1 MSDWRFWIDR
11 GGTFTDVVA
20 RSPEGKLK
28 VCKLLSEDPARYRD
42 AAVHAIGALLAEA
55 GAPGTVR
62 DLKMGTTVA
71 TNALLERRG
80 EPTLLVVNRGYADAL
95 LIGYQN
101 RPDLFA
107 LEIRRPPALYAEVLE
122 AEGRMDAAGEEL
134 APLDA
139 EALLAG
145 LKAAR
150 GRGLKAAA
158 ICFMHAWRNPE
169 HERLAG
175 RLAEQAG
182 FGQVSL
188 SHDVSPLIRL
198 VSRGDT
204 TLVDAYLSPVL
215 RRYIRALSAGLRS
228 RRIEPRNL
236 AFMQSNG
243 GLVEAGRFR
252 GKDAILS
259 GPAAGVVGAV
269 RTARQAG
276 REKLICFDMGGT
288 STDVAL
294 YAGGYEYVTHNE
306 IAGVRLRAPMLKVH
320 TVAAGGGSVLRYRS
334 GRFLSGPR
342 SAGAKPGPAC
352 YRNGGPLT
360 VTDANLVLGRI
371 QPRMFPRVFGE
382 DGRQALDEEASRAG
396 FAKLAGDVLADSGR
410 RMSVEEAAE
419 GFLRVTINQMAA
431 AIEKISVQRGE
442 NPAEFALCSFG
453 GAGGQHACA
462 IAEALGMDTVL
473 LHPLAGVL
481 SALGLGLA
489 PLRAY
494 RQEAL
499 EAGLDAETAELMKA
513 AFARLAEECRRE
525 LLEADI
531 EPGNLSFEYVAEVRV
546 RDSDNTLPISVEGGT
561 PSLPGGGKPSLAGS
575 KGREGVPAFPEGGTP
590 SLPGGAAPSFPGL
603 TPADLRRR
611 FSEAHRARFGIE
623 PPGAELVVE
632 AIRVQ
637 ASGDTGEEY
646 RWEAG
651 GDHGPPQAPRPV
663 FTAGA
668 VFGGARRDTPAYRRR
683 DLRPGHSIAGPA
695 IIAED
700 HATTVVPPGWKASA
714 EPGGH
719 LVLARLAQEGR
730 VEAAGDVP
738 DPVLLEVF
746 NNRFMHIA
754 EQMGAVLENTAHS
767 VNIKERLDFS
777 CALFDSDGELVANA
791 PHMPVHLGSMDASVK
806 AVLNAR
812 ESGPRP
818 GEAYLVNAPYNGGT
832 HLPDLTVISPVFL
845 EEAAAADFFVA
856 SRAHHADIGGITPGS
871 MPPDSRHIDEEG
883 VLFDNFLL
891 VSGGRLEE
899 ARLHTALTGGRWPA
913 RNPARN
919 LADIKAQLAA
929 NAKGAR
935 ELATLVAHYG
945 ASTVR
950 AYMTHV
956 RDNAEESVRRV
967 IDRLDDGRFAC
978 TMDGGERIAVDIRID
993 RRRREAAI
1001 DFSGSSEQSGGNFN
1015 APSPICRACVLYV
1028 FRSLVG
1034 ADIPMNSGCMKPLH
1048 IILPEG
1054 TLLNPRWPA
1063 AVVAGNVET
1072 SQCVVDTL
1080 YGALRVMAAA
1090 QGTMN
1095 NVTFGND
1102 RYQYYETVCGG
1113 SGAGADFD
1121 GAAAVH
1127 THMTN
1132 SRLTDPEVLEL
1143 RFPVLLREFRVR
1155 RETGGGGRRRG
1166 GDGAVRRIE
1175 FLEPMEL
1182 AILSNRRR
1190 TAPFGL
1196 AGGGDGAPG
1205 RARVLRANGAV
1216 NELTARDR
1224 TRVQPRDRFV
1234 IETPGGG
1241 GYGAPGNAGEGKPDV

>member
-20 RSPEGKLK
+20 RTPEGRLK
-28 VCKLLSEDPARYRD
+28 VRKLLSEAPGRYRD
-42 AAVHAIGALLAEA
+42 AAVHAISALLAEA
-55 GAPGTVR
+55 AAPGRVR
-62 DLKMGTTVA
+62 DLRMGTTVA

-107 LEIRRPPALYAEVLE
+107 LQVRRPAPLYAEVLE
-122 AEGRMDAAGEEL
+122 AGGRINEAGGEL

-139 EALLAG
+139 GALLAG
-145 LKAAR
+145 LQAAR
-150 GRGLKAAA
+150 GRGLKSAA
-158 ICFMHAWRNPE
+158 ICFMHAWRNPD
-169 HERLAG
+169 HELRAG
-175 RLAEQAG
+175 ELAEQAG
-182 FGQVSL
+182 FEQISL

-198 VSRGDT
+198 ISRGDT

-215 RRYIRALSAGLRS
+215 RRYVAGLRGGLE
-228 RRIEPRNL
+228 RKRIAPRNL

-243 GLVEAGRFR
+243 GLVDAARFR
-252 GKDAILS
+252 GRDAILS

-269 RTARQAG
+269 RTAREAG
-276 REKLICFDMGGT
+276 YEKLICFDMGGT

-294 YAGGYEYVTHNE
+294 HAGGYEYATHNE

-320 TVAAGGGSVLRYRS
+320 TVAAGGGSVLRYGS
-334 GRFLSGPR
+334 GRFLSGPL
-342 SAGAKPGPAC
+342 SAGADPGPAS
-352 YRNGGPLT
+352 YRNGGPVT
-360 VTDANLVLGRI
+360 VTDANLVLGRV
-371 QPRMFPRVFGE
+371 QPRIFPRVFGPN
-382 DGRQALDEEASRAG
+382 GRQGLDRKAARAG
-396 FAKLAGDVLADSGR
+396 FAMLARELFDDSGR
-410 RMSVEEAAE
+410 RMSIEEMAE
-419 GFLRVTINQMAA
+419 GFLEVTINQMAS

-462 IAEALGMDTVL
+462 IAAKLGIKTVL

-499 EAGLDAETAELMKA
+499 EAALNAETVERMKA
-513 AFARLAEECRRE
+513 AFARLEAACRRE

-531 EPGNLSFEYVAEVRV
+531 EPDKLSFEYVAEIRV
-546 RDSDNTLPISVEGGT
+546 RDSDTTLPVVFDSLTASPARHRQTRGLHAVAEAGT
-561 PSLPGGGKPSLAGS
+561 SPLS
-575 KGREGVPAFPEGGTP
+575 
-590 SLPGGAAPSFPGL
+590 GL
-603 TPADLRRR
+603 ESAELRRNFAR
-611 FSEAHRARFGIE
+611 AHRARFGIE

-637 ASGDTGEEY
+637 ASGDTGEAY
-646 RWEAG
+646 RPHPGSDE
-651 GDHGPPQAPRPV
+651 HGSHSGQRKKPRAA
-663 FTAGA
+663 FIART
-668 VFGGARRDTPAYRRR
+668 VFGGAQHDTPAYHRRE
-683 DLRPGHSIAGPA
+683 LGPAQTISGPA

-700 HATTVVPPGWKASA
+700 HATTVLPPGWRASV
-714 EPGGH
+714 EPAGH
-719 LVLARLAQEGR
+719 LVLTRLARKARTEEEGG
-730 VEAAGDVP
+730 AA

-754 EQMGAVLENTAHS
+754 EQMGAVLQNTAHS

-777 CALFDSDGELVANA
+777 CAVFDSGGELVANA

-806 AVLNAR
+806 AVLDVCKT
-812 ESGPRP
+812 GPRR

-832 HLPDLTVISPVFL
+832 HLPDLTVVSPVFPDHAP
-845 EEAAAADFFVA
+845 AAEFFVA
-856 SRAHHADIGGITPGS
+856 SRAHHADIGGRTPGS

-883 VLFDNFLL
+883 VLFDAFLL
-891 VSGGRLEE
+891 VSGGHLEE
-899 ARLHTALTGGRWPA
+899 ARLREALSGGPWPA

-929 NAKGAR
+929 NARGAA
-935 ELATLVAHYG
+935 ELESLVAHYG
-945 ASTVR
+945 RSTVH
-950 AYMTHV
+950 AYMSHV
-956 RDNAEESVRRV
+956 RDNAEESVRGV
-967 IDRLDDGRFAC
+967 IDRLNDGRFTC

-993 RRRREAAI
+993 RRRRKAVI

-1015 APSPICRACVLYV
+1015 APAPICRACVLYV

-1034 ADIPMNSGCMKPLH
+1034 ADIPMNAGCLKPLD

-1063 AVVAGNVET
+1063 AVAAGNVET
-1072 SQCVVDTL
+1072 SQCVVDAL
-1080 YGALRVMAAA
+1080 YGALGVMAAA

-1095 NVTFGND
+1095 NVTFGNK

-1113 SGAGADFD
+1113 AGAGPEFE
-1121 GAAAVH
+1121 GASAVH

-1155 RETGGGGRRRG
+1155 HGSGGEGRRRG
-1166 GDGAVRRIE
+1166 GDGAVRAIE
-1175 FLEPMEL
+1175 FLQPMDL
-1182 AILSNRRR
+1182 ALLSNRRR
-1190 TAPFGL
+1190 IAPFGL
-1196 AGGGDGAPG
+1196 AGGGAGAPG
-1205 RARVLRANGAV
+1205 TARVVRSGGGAT
-1216 NELTARDR
+1216 ELEGRDQ
-1224 TRVQPRDRFV
+1224 TRVEPGDLFI

-1241 GYGAPGNAGEGKPDV
+1241 GYGAPPDAGQQGLD

>member
-1 MSDWRFWIDR
+1 M
-11 GGTFTDVVA
+11 A
-20 RSPEGKLK
+20 RNPEGKLK
-28 VCKLLSEDPARYRD
+28 VHKLLSEDPSRYTD
-42 AAVHAIGALLAEA
+42 AAVHAIGALMAEA
-55 GAPGTVR
+55 GAAGAVR

-80 EPTLLVVNRGYADAL
+80 EPTLLLVNSGYADAL

-107 LEIRRPPALYAEVLE
+107 LEIRRPPALYADVLE
-122 AEGRMDAAGEEL
+122 AEGRIDADGREL

-139 EALLAG
+139 GALLDG

-150 GRGLKAAA
+150 GRGLLSVAV
-158 ICFMHAWRNPE
+158 CFMHAWRNPE
-169 HERLAG
+169 HELQAG

-182 FGQVSL
+182 FEQVSL
-188 SHDVSPLIRL
+188 SHEVSPLIKL

-215 RRYIRALSAGLRS
+215 RRYIRGLSAGLKS
-228 RRIEPRNL
+228 ERIAPRNL

-276 REKLICFDMGGT
+276 HEKLICFDMGGT

-320 TVAAGGGSVLRYRS
+320 TVAAGGGSVLRYKS
-334 GRFLSGPR
+334 GRFLSGPL
-342 SAGAKPGPAC
+342 SAGANPGPAC

-371 QPRMFPRVFGE
+371 HPRMFPRVFGE
-382 DGRQALDEEASRAG
+382 DGRQPLDEQASREG
-396 FAKLAGDVLADSGR
+396 FAKLAGEVFEDSGR

-419 GFLRVTINQMAA
+419 GFLRVTINQMAS

-462 IAEALGMDTVL
+462 IAEELGMDTVL

-499 EAGLDAETAELMKA
+499 EASLDAEAVERMKA
-513 AFARLAEECRRE
+513 AFARLADECRRE
-525 LLEADI
+525 LVEADI
-531 EPGNLSFEYVAEVRV
+531 EPGNLSFEYVAEIRV
-546 RDSDNTLPISVEGGT
+546 RDSDNTLPVSAEDGN
-561 PSLPGGGKPSLAGS
+561 AG
-575 KGREGVPAFPEGGTP
+575 
-590 SLPGGAAPSFPGL
+590 L
-603 TPADLRRR
+603 ADLRRQ

-623 PPGAELVVE
+623 PPGAALVIE

-646 RWEAG
+646 RWEPG
-651 GDHGPPQAPRPV
+651 NDPDPSKEPRPA
-663 FTAGA
+663 FAAKT
-668 VFGGARRDTPAYRRR
+668 VFGGAEHDTPAYRRR
-683 DLRPGHSIAGPA
+683 DLGPGHSITGPA
-695 IIAED
+695 IISED
-700 HATTVVPPGWKASA
+700 HATTVVPPGWQASA
-714 EPGGH
+714 QPGGH
-719 LVLARLAQEGR
+719 LVLARLARQDR
-730 VEAAGDVP
+730 MEATGDVP

-777 CALFDSDGELVANA
+777 CALFDSSAELVANA

-806 AVLNAR
+806 AVLTAR
-812 ESGPRP
+812 KSGPRP

-832 HLPDLTVISPVFL
+832 HLPDLTVVSPVFL
-845 EEAAAADFFVA
+845 ENAEAADFFVA

-899 ARLHTALTGGRWPA
+899 ARLNAALTGGPWPA

-929 NAKGAR
+929 NAKGAS
-935 ELATLVAHYG
+935 ELKALVGHYG

-950 AYMTHV
+950 SYMVHV

-967 IDRLDDGRFAC
+967 IDRLEDGRFEC
-978 TMDGGERIAVDIRID
+978 TMDGDERIVVDIRID
-993 RRRREAAI
+993 RRRREAVI
-1001 DFSGSSEQSGGNFN
+1001 DFSESSGQSEGNFN

-1034 ADIPMNSGCMKPLH
+1034 ADIPMNSGCMKPLR

-1080 YGALRVMAAA
+1080 YGALGVMAAA

-1113 SGAGADFD
+1113 SGAGPEFD
-1121 GAAAVH
+1121 GASAVH

-1143 RFPVLLREFRVR
+1143 RFPVLLREFRLR
-1155 RETGGGGRRRG
+1155 SGSGGSGRHSG
-1166 GDGAVRRIE
+1166 GDGALRRIE
-1175 FLEPMEL
+1175 FLQPMEL

-1190 TAPFGL
+1190 TTPFGL
-1196 AGGGDGAPG
+1196 AGGGDGSPG
-1205 RARVLRANGAV
+1205 RARVLRSSGGV
-1216 NELTARDR
+1216 TELTARDR
-1224 TRVQPRDRFV
+1224 TRVEPGDQFM

-1241 GYGAPGNAGEGKPDV
+1241 GYGAPENTPNV

>member
-20 RSPEGKLK
+20 RTPEGKLK
-28 VCKLLSEDPARYRD
+28 VHKLLSEDPSRYTD
-42 AAVHAIGALLAEA
+42 AAVHAIGALMAEA
-55 GAPGTVR
+55 GAGDGVR

-80 EPTLLVVNRGYADAL
+80 EPTLLLVNRGYADAL

-122 AEGRMDAAGEEL
+122 AEGRIDAAGREL

-139 EALLAG
+139 GGLLHE

-150 GRGLKAAA
+150 GRGLKSVAV
-158 ICFMHAWRNPE
+158 CFMHAWRNPD
-169 HERLAG
+169 HELLAG

-182 FGQVSL
+182 FDQVSL
-188 SHDVSPLIRL
+188 SHEVSPLIKM

-215 RRYIRALSAGLRS
+215 RRYIRGLSAGLES
-228 RRIEPRNL
+228 NQIAPRNL

-276 REKLICFDMGGT
+276 HEKLICFDMGGT

-334 GRFLSGPR
+334 GRFLSGPL
-342 SAGAKPGPAC
+342 SAGANPGPAC

-382 DGRQALDEEASRAG
+382 DGQQPLDREASRKA
-396 FAKLAGDVLADSGR
+396 FAKLTEEVFEDSGR
-410 RMSVEEAAE
+410 RLSVEEAAE
-419 GFLRVTINQMAA
+419 GFLRVTINQMAS

-462 IAEALGMDTVL
+462 IAEELGMETVL

-499 EAGLDAETAELMKA
+499 EAGLNAETVERMKA
-513 AFARLAEECRRE
+513 AFARLGEECRRE

-546 RDSDNTLPISVEGGT
+546 RDSDNTLSIPVEGGT
-561 PSLPGGGKPSLAGS
+561 AARAMPSPPAG
-575 KGREGVPAFPEGGTP
+575 ATP
-590 SLPGGAAPSFPGL
+590 SFAGL
-603 TPADLRRR
+603 ARGDLQRR

-646 RWEAG
+646 RWDAG
-651 GDHGPPQAPRPV
+651 NGAGPPQEPRPA
-663 FTAGA
+663 FTAKT
-668 VFGGARRDTPAYRRR
+668 VFGGARHDTPAYRRR
-683 DLRPGHSIAGPA
+683 DLGPGHPIAGPA
-695 IIAED
+695 IISED
-700 HATTVVPPGWKASA
+700 HATTVVPPGWQASA
-714 EPGGH
+714 RRGGH
-719 LVLARLAQEGR
+719 LVLSRLARKRR

-777 CALFDSDGELVANA
+777 CALFDSNGELVANA

-812 ESGPRP
+812 KSGPRP

-845 EEAAAADFFVA
+845 QDAQAADFFVA

-899 ARLHTALTGGRWPA
+899 ARLNEALTGGPWPA
-913 RNPARN
+913 RNPSRN

-929 NAKGAR
+929 NAKGAG
-935 ELATLVAHYG
+935 ELTALVGHYG
-945 ASTVR
+945 AATVR

-967 IDRLDDGRFAC
+967 IDRLEDGRFAC
-978 TMDGGERIAVDIRID
+978 TMDGGERIVVDIRID
-993 RRRREAAI
+993 RGRREAVI
-1001 DFSGSSEQSGGNFN
+1001 DFSESSGQSGGNFN

-1034 ADIPMNSGCMKPLH
+1034 ADIPMNSGCMKPLR

-1080 YGALRVMAAA
+1080 YGALGVMAAA

-1113 SGAGADFD
+1113 SGAGPDFH
-1121 GAAAVH
+1121 GASAVH

-1143 RFPVLLREFRVR
+1143 RFPVLLREFRIR
-1155 RETGGGGRRRG
+1155 SGSGGGGRRAG

-1196 AGGGDGAPG
+1196 AGGSDGAPG
-1205 RARVLRANGAV
+1205 RARVRRWDGGV
-1216 NELTARDR
+1216 TELTARDR
-1224 TRVQPRDRFV
+1224 TRVESGDLFI

-1241 GYGAPGNAGEGKPDV
+1241 GYGAAEKTPDV

>member
-1 MSDWRFWIDR
+1 MSEWRFWIDR

-20 RSPEGKLK
+20 RTPEGKLK
-28 VCKLLSEDPARYRD
+28 VRKLLSEDPARYSD
-42 AAVHAIGALLAEA
+42 AAVHAIGSLLAEA
-55 GAPGTVR
+55 GVPGTVR
-62 DLKMGTTVA
+62 DLRMGTTVA

-122 AEGRMDAAGEEL
+122 AGGRIDAGGREL

-139 EALLAG
+139 GALLAG
-145 LKAAR
+145 LQAAR
-150 GRGLKAAA
+150 DRGLKSVA
-158 ICFMHAWRNPE
+158 ICFMHAWRNPD
-169 HERLAG
+169 HELRAG
-175 RLAEQAG
+175 ELAEQAE
-182 FGQVSL
+182 FEQISL

-198 VSRGDT
+198 ISRGDT

-215 RRYIRALSAGLRS
+215 RRYIAGLRHGLE
-228 RRIEPRNL
+228 RKRIAPRNL

-243 GLVEAGRFR
+243 GLVDAARFR

-276 REKLICFDMGGT
+276 YEKLICFDMGGT

-294 YAGGYEYVTHNE
+294 HAGGYEYVTHNE

-334 GRFLSGPR
+334 GRFLSGPL
-342 SAGAKPGPAC
+342 SAGADPGPAC
-352 YRNGGPLT
+352 YRNGGPVT

-371 QPRMFPRVFGE
+371 QPRIFPRVFGPNR
-382 DGRQALDEEASRAG
+382 RQGLDRKAARAG
-396 FAKLAGDVLADSGR
+396 FAKLGRELLDDSGR
-410 RMSVEEAAE
+410 RMSVEEMAE
-419 GFLRVTINQMAA
+419 GFLEVTINQMAS

-442 NPAEFALCSFG
+442 NPGEFALCSFG

-462 IAEALGMDTVL
+462 IADKLGIRTVL

-499 EAGLDAETAELMKA
+499 EAALDAETVERMKA
-513 AFARLAEECRRE
+513 AFGRLEAECRRE

-531 EPGNLSFEYVAEVRV
+531 EPGKLSFEYVAEIRV
-546 RDSDNTLPISVEGGT
+546 RDSDNTLPVSFAGGT
-561 PSLPGGGKPSLAGS
+561 A
-575 KGREGVPAFPEGGTP
+575 
-590 SLPGGAAPSFPGL
+590 SFPGIKL
-603 TPADLRRR
+603 AELERQFAR
-611 FSEAHRARFGIE
+611 AHRARFGIE
-623 PPGAELVVE
+623 PPGDERVAE

-637 ASGDTGEEY
+637 ASGDSGEAY
-646 RWEAG
+646 RPHPGSGRRGSHAG
-651 GDHGPPQAPRPV
+651 QPKAARAAFV
-663 FTAGA
+663 AGA
-668 VFGGARRDTPAYRRR
+668 VFGGARHDTPAYHRREL
-683 DLRPGHSIAGPA
+683 DPAQTISGPA

-700 HATTVVPPGWKASA
+700 HATTVLPPGWRASV
-714 EPGGH
+714 EPAGH
-719 LVLARLAQEGR
+719 LVLTRVAAKAR
-730 VEAAGDVP
+730 VESGSGVP

-777 CALFDSDGELVANA
+777 CAVFDSGGELVANA

-806 AVLNAR
+806 AVLDAR
-812 ESGPRP
+812 KTGPCA

-845 EEAAAADFFVA
+845 EDAPAADFFVA

-871 MPPDSRHIDEEG
+871 MPPNSRHIDEEG
-883 VLFDNFLL
+883 VLFDAFLL

-899 ARLHTALTGGRWPA
+899 ARLREALTGGPWPA

-929 NAKGAR
+929 NAKGTA
-935 ELATLVAHYG
+935 ELESLVAHYG
-945 ASTVR
+945 QSTVR
-950 AYMTHV
+950 GYMRHV
-956 RDNAEESVRRV
+956 RDNAEASVRSV
-967 IDRLDDGRFAC
+967 IGRLTDGRFVC
-978 TMDGGERIAVDIRID
+978 MMDGGERIAVEIRID
-993 RRRREAAI
+993 RRRRKAVI
-1001 DFSGSSEQSGGNFN
+1001 DFSGSSAQSGGNFN
-1015 APSPICRACVLYV
+1015 APAPICRACVLYV

-1034 ADIPMNSGCMKPLH
+1034 ADIPMNAGCLKPLD

-1072 SQCVVDTL
+1072 SQCVVDAL
-1080 YGALRVMAAA
+1080 YGALGVMAAA

-1113 SGAGADFD
+1113 SGGGPDFD

-1155 RETGGGGRRRG
+1155 HGSGGDGRRHG
-1166 GDGAVRRIE
+1166 GDGAVRAIE
-1175 FLEPMEL
+1175 FLQPMDL
-1182 AILSNRRR
+1182 ALLSNRRR
-1190 TAPFGL
+1190 IAPFGL
-1196 AGGGDGAPG
+1196 AGGGEGAPG
-1205 RARVLRANGAV
+1205 TARVMRSGGEV
-1216 NELTARDR
+1216 TELSGRDH
-1224 TRVQPRDRFV
+1224 TGVEPGDLFV

-1241 GYGAPGNAGEGKPDV
+1241 GYGAPQDIGQQGPD

>member
-20 RSPEGKLK
+20 RNPEGKLK
-28 VCKLLSEDPARYRD
+28 VHKLLSEDPSRYTD
-42 AAVHAIGALLAEA
+42 AAVHAIGAMMAEA
-55 GAPGTVR
+55 GTPGVVR

-80 EPTLLVVNRGYADAL
+80 EPTLLLVNRGYADAL

-107 LEIRRPPALYAEVLE
+107 LEIRRPPALYADVLE
-122 AEGRMDAAGEEL
+122 TEGRIDAAGREL

-139 EALLAG
+139 GALLDG

-150 GRGLKAAA
+150 GRGLKSVAV
-158 ICFMHAWRNPE
+158 CFMHAWRNPE
-169 HERLAG
+169 HELLAG

-182 FGQVSL
+182 FDQVSL
-188 SHDVSPLIRL
+188 SHEVSPLIKL

-215 RRYIRALSAGLRS
+215 RRYISGLSAGLES
-228 RRIEPRNL
+228 KRIAPRNL

-276 REKLICFDMGGT
+276 HEKLICFDMGGT

-320 TVAAGGGSVLRYRS
+320 TVAAGGGSVLRYQS
-334 GRFLSGPR
+334 GRFLAGPL
-342 SAGAKPGPAC
+342 SAGADPGPAC

-382 DGRQALDEEASRAG
+382 DGRQPLDREASREA
-396 FAKLAGDVLADSGR
+396 FAKLTDEVFEDSGR
-410 RMSVEEAAE
+410 RLSVEEAAE
-419 GFLRVTINQMAA
+419 GFLRVTINQMAS

-462 IAEALGMDTVL
+462 IAEELGMDTVL

-499 EAGLDAETAELMKA
+499 EAALDAEAVELMKA
-513 AFARLAEECRRE
+513 AFARLGDECRRE

-531 EPGNLSFEYVAEVRV
+531 DPGNLSFEYVAEIRV
-546 RDSDNTLPISVEGGT
+546 RDSDNTLPIPVEAATHPPARNNEREGVPSSPGREGVPPSGKAGT
-561 PSLPGGGKPSLAGS
+561 PSLPEIK
-575 KGREGVPAFPEGGTP
+575 V
-590 SLPGGAAPSFPGL
+590 
-603 TPADLRRR
+603 ADLQRR

-623 PPGAELVVE
+623 PPGAALVVE

-646 RWEAG
+646 RWDDG
-651 GDHGPPQAPRPV
+651 GDPDSSQEPRPA
-663 FTAGA
+663 FTAKT
-668 VFGGARRDTPAYRRR
+668 VFGGARHDTPAYRRR
-683 DLRPGHSIAGPA
+683 DLGPGHPVAGPA
-695 IIAED
+695 IISED
-700 HATTVVPPGWKASA
+700 HATTVVPPGWQASA
-714 EPGGH
+714 RRGGH
-719 LVLARLAQEGR
+719 LVLARLARKHR

-777 CALFDSDGELVANA
+777 CALFDSNAELVANA

-806 AVLNAR
+806 AVLTAR
-812 ESGPRP
+812 KSGPRP

-832 HLPDLTVISPVFL
+832 HLPDLTVVSPVFL
-845 EEAAAADFFVA
+845 KNAETADFFVA

-899 ARLHTALTGGRWPA
+899 ARLNAALTGGPWPA

-935 ELATLVAHYG
+935 ELKALVAHYG

-967 IDRLDDGRFAC
+967 IDQLEDGRFEC
-978 TMDGGERIAVDIRID
+978 TMDGGERIVVDIRID
-993 RRRREAAI
+993 RRRREAVI
-1001 DFSGSSEQSGGNFN
+1001 DFSGSSGQSAGNFN

-1034 ADIPMNSGCMKPLH
+1034 ADIPMNSGCMKPLR

-1080 YGALRVMAAA
+1080 YGALEVMAAA

-1095 NVTFGND
+1095 NVTFGNE

-1113 SGAGADFD
+1113 SGAGPGFD
-1121 GAAAVH
+1121 GASAVH

-1143 RFPVLLREFRVR
+1143 RFPVLLREFRLR
-1155 RETGGGGRRRG
+1155 RGSGGSGWRSG

-1175 FLEPMEL
+1175 FREPMEL

-1205 RARVLRANGAV
+1205 RARVLRSGGGV
-1216 NELTARDR
+1216 TELTARDR
-1224 TRVQPRDRFV
+1224 TRVEPGDLFV

-1241 GYGAPGNAGEGKPDV
+1241 GYGAPENTPDV

>member
-20 RSPEGKLK
+20 RTPEGKLQ
-28 VCKLLSEDPARYRD
+28 VHKLLSEDPSRYAD
-42 AAVHAIGALLAEA
+42 AAVHAIGELMGED
-55 GAPGTVR
+55 GAPGAVR

-80 EPTLLVVNRGYADAL
+80 EPTLLLVNRGYADAL

-122 AEGRMDAAGEEL
+122 AEGRIDAAGREL
-134 APLDA
+134 APLDSG
-139 EALLAG
+139 ALLHG
-145 LKAAR
+145 LKAAH
-150 GRGLKAAA
+150 GRGLRSVAV
-158 ICFMHAWRNPE
+158 CFMHAWRNPE
-169 HERLAG
+169 HELLTG
-175 RLAEQAG
+175 RLAKQAG
-182 FGQVSL
+182 FDQVSL
-188 SHDVSPLIRL
+188 SHEVSPLIKL

-215 RRYIRALSAGLRS
+215 RRYIRGLSAGLKS
-228 RRIEPRNL
+228 KRIAPRNL

-276 REKLICFDMGGT
+276 HEKLICFDMGGT

-334 GRFLSGPR
+334 GRFLSGPL
-342 SAGAKPGPAC
+342 SAGANPGPAC

-371 QPRMFPRVFGE
+371 QPRMFPSVFGE
-382 DGRQALDEEASRAG
+382 DGRQPLDEQVSREG
-396 FAKLAGDVLADSGR
+396 FAKLARDVFEDSGK

-419 GFLRVTINQMAA
+419 GFLRVTINQMAS

-462 IAEALGMDTVL
+462 IAEELGMDTVL

-499 EAGLDAETAELMKA
+499 EAELDAETVDRLKA
-513 AFARLAEECRRE
+513 GFVRLADKCRRE
-525 LLEADI
+525 LLDADI
-531 EPGNLSFEYVAEVRV
+531 EPGNLSFEYVAEIRV

-561 PSLPGGGKPSLAGS
+561 HPLKRNTREPRRLAF
-575 KGREGVPAFPEGGTP
+575 AEGGTP
-590 SLPGGAAPSFPGL
+590 SLPEVRL
-603 TPADLRRR
+603 ADLRRR
-611 FSEAHRARFGIE
+611 FCQAHRGRFGIE

-646 RWEAG
+646 RWEPG
-651 GDHGPPQAPRPV
+651 NDPDPSPEPRPA
-663 FTAGA
+663 FTAKTVFRGA
-668 VFGGARRDTPAYRRR
+668 EHDTPAYRRR
-683 DLRPGHSIAGPA
+683 NLSPEQSITGPA
-695 IIAED
+695 IISED
-700 HATTVVPPGWKASA
+700 HATTVVPPGWRASA
-714 EPGGH
+714 RPGGH
-719 LVLARLAQEGR
+719 LVLARLGR
-730 VEAAGDVP
+730 EDRIEAAGDVP

-767 VNIKERLDFS
+767 VNIKDRLDFS
-777 CALFDSDGELVANA
+777 CALFDSNAELVANA

-812 ESGPRP
+812 KSGPRP

-832 HLPDLTVISPVFL
+832 HLPDLTVVSPVFL
-845 EEAAAADFFVA
+845 QDATAADFFVA

-891 VSGGRLEE
+891 VSGERLEE
-899 ARLHTALTGGRWPA
+899 ARLNAALTGGPWPA

-935 ELATLVAHYG
+935 ELKALVAHYG

-950 AYMTHV
+950 AYMRYV

-967 IDRLDDGRFAC
+967 IDRLEDGRFEC
-978 TMDGGERIAVDIRID
+978 TMDGDERIVVDIRID
-993 RRRREAAI
+993 RRRREAVI
-1001 DFSGSSEQSGGNFN
+1001 DFSESSGQSEGNFN

-1034 ADIPMNSGCMKPLH
+1034 ADIPMNSGCMKPLR

-1080 YGALRVMAAA
+1080 YGALGVMAAA

-1113 SGAGADFD
+1113 SGAGPDFD
-1121 GAAAVH
+1121 GASAVH

-1143 RFPVLLREFRVR
+1143 RFPVLLREFRLR
-1155 RETGGGGRRRG
+1155 DGSGGRGRRSG

-1175 FLEPMEL
+1175 FREPMEL

-1205 RARVLRANGAV
+1205 RGRVLRSNGAV
-1216 NELTARDR
+1216 TELTARDR
-1224 TRVQPRDRFV
+1224 TRVEPGDLFM

-1241 GYGAPGNAGEGKPDV
+1241 GYGSPENTPDV

>member
-1 MSDWRFWIDR
+1 MPGWRFWIDR

-20 RSPEGKLK
+20 RAPDGTLRVRK
-28 VCKLLSEDPARYRD
+28 VLSEDPARYSD
-42 AAVHAIGALLAEA
+42 AAVHAIRTLLAETGGPA
-55 GAPGTVR
+55 AVR

-80 EPTLLVVNRGYADAL
+80 EPTLLVVTKGYADAL

-107 LEIRRPPALYAEVLE
+107 LEVRRPTPLYAEVLE
-122 AEGRMDAAGEEL
+122 AEERINAAGEKL
-134 APLDA
+134 TPLDA
-139 EALLAG
+139 DSLIAG
-145 LKAAR
+145 LEAAH
-150 GRGLKAAA
+150 GRGLRSVA

-169 HERLAG
+169 HEVRAG
-175 RLAEQAG
+175 RLALRAG
-182 FGQVSL
+182 FEQVSL
-188 SHDVSPLIRL
+188 SHEVSPLIKL

-215 RRYIRALSAGLRS
+215 RRYIRGLKAGLKKERVA
-228 RRIEPRNL
+228 PRNL

-243 GLVEAGRFR
+243 GLVDAARFR

-259 GPAAGVVGAV
+259 GPAGGVVGAV

-276 REKLICFDMGGT
+276 FNKLICFDMGGT

-294 YAGGYEYVTHNE
+294 YAGGYEHVTHNE
-306 IAGVRLRAPMLKVH
+306 IAGARLRAPMLKVH
-320 TVAAGGGSVLRYRS
+320 TVAAGGGSILRYRD
-334 GRFLSGPR
+334 GRFVSGPE
-342 SAGAKPGPAC
+342 SAGARPGPAC
-352 YRNGGPLT
+352 YRNGGPVT
-360 VTDANLVLGRI
+360 VTDANLALGRI
-371 QPRMFPRVFGE
+371 QPRIFPGVFGP
-382 DGRQALDEEASRAG
+382 DGRQLLDPEASRSG
-396 FAKLAGDVLADSGR
+396 LKQLADELFEDSGR
-410 RMSVEEAAE
+410 RLSVEDVAE
-419 GFLRVTINQMAA
+419 GFVRITTDQMAS

-442 NPAEFALCSFG
+442 NPADFALCSFG

-462 IAEALGMDTVL
+462 IAEELGMDTVL

-494 RQEAL
+494 RQEAVEDL
-499 EAGLDAETAELMKA
+499 LDDKLVDTLGARFGL
-513 AFARLAEECRRE
+513 LAEECRRE
-525 LLEADI
+525 LLDADI
-531 EPGNLSFEYVAEVRV
+531 RPENVSVEYVADIRV
-546 RDSDNTLPISVEGGT
+546 RDSDNTLPIAAVAS
-561 PSLPGGGKPSLAGS
+561 
-575 KGREGVPAFPEGGTP
+575 GRALQGETSRDSATAVDGHATSPV
-590 SLPGGAAPSFPGL
+590 PGL
-603 TPADLRRR
+603 DLETMRRTFHR
-611 FSEAHRARFGIE
+611 AHRARFGIE

-637 ASGDTGEEY
+637 ASGETGEAY
-646 RWEAG
+646 RWNGHPDSSAT
-651 GDHGPPQAPRPV
+651 GPVKADFSARTV
-663 FTAGA
+663 FDG
-668 VFGGARRDTPAYRRR
+668 RRLETPAYQRR
-683 DLRPGHSIAGPA
+683 DLAPGRCVMGPA
-695 IIAED
+695 IIAEE
-700 HATTVVPPGWKASA
+700 HATTLVPPGWKATA
-714 EPGGH
+714 RPTGH
-719 LVLARLAQEGR
+719 LVLTRVARRDR
-730 VEAAGDVP
+730 VAAGHDRP

-777 CALFDSDGELVANA
+777 CALFGGDGELVANA

-806 AVLNAR
+806 SVLAAR
-812 ESGPRP
+812 KTGPQP
-818 GEAYLVNAPYNGGT
+818 GEAWLINAPYNGGT
-832 HLPDLTVISPVFL
+832 HLPDLTVVSPVFL
-845 EEAAAADFFVA
+845 TDSRRADFFVA

-891 VSGGRLEE
+891 VSGGRLREKRLRE
-899 ARLHTALTGGRWPA
+899 ALAKGPWPA
-913 RNPARN
+913 RNPGRN
-919 LADIKAQLAA
+919 LADLKAQLAA

-935 ELATLVAHYG
+935 ELEALVRHHG
-945 ASTVR
+945 PDTVR
-950 AYMTHV
+950 AYMAHV

-967 IDRLDDGRFAC
+967 VDRLEDGRFAC
-978 TMDGGERIAVDIRID
+978 EMDGGERIAVEVRID
-993 RRRREAAI
+993 RRNREAVI
-1001 DFSGSSEQSGGNFN
+1001 DFSGSSAQSEGNFN

-1028 FRSLVG
+1028 FRTLVG
-1034 ADIPMNSGCMKPLH
+1034 AGIPMNSGCLKPLR

-1080 YGALRVMAAA
+1080 FGALRVMAAA

-1095 NVTFGND
+1095 NVTFGNE
-1102 RYQYYETVCGG
+1102 RYQYYETLCGG
-1113 SGAGADFD
+1113 SGAGPDFD
-1121 GAAAVH
+1121 GASAVH

-1155 RETGGGGRRRG
+1155 RGSGGGGRRRG
-1166 GDGAVRRIE
+1166 GDGAVRGIE
-1175 FLEPMEL
+1175 FLEPMQL
-1182 AILSNRRR
+1182 AVLANRRR

-1196 AGGGDGAPG
+1196 AGGADAAPG
-1205 RARVLRANGAV
+1205 RARVERCDGGAT
-1216 NELTARDR
+1216 ELGARDR
-1224 TRVQPRDRFV
+1224 TQVEPGDLFV

-1241 GYGAPGNAGEGKPDV
+1241 GFGAPDNGRQDIA

>member
-20 RSPEGKLK
+20 RTPEGKLK
-28 VCKLLSEDPARYRD
+28 VRKLLSENPSRYSD
-42 AAVHAIGALLAEA
+42 AAVHAIRTLLAESGSR
-55 GAPGTVR
+55 GAVR

-71 TNALLERRG
+71 TNALLERQG
-80 EPTLLVVNRGYADAL
+80 EPTLLVVNGGYADAL

-122 AEGRMDAAGEEL
+122 TEGRIDAAGKEL
-134 APLDA
+134 TPLDGS
-139 EALLAG
+139 ALLIG

-150 GRGLKAAA
+150 RRGLKSVA

-169 HERLAG
+169 HELLAG

-182 FGQVSL
+182 FDQVSL
-188 SHDVSPLIRL
+188 SHEVSPLIKL

-215 RRYIRALSAGLRS
+215 RRYIRGLEAGLRS
-228 RRIEPRNL
+228 ERIAPRNL

-243 GLVEAGRFR
+243 GLVEAGNFR

-259 GPAAGVVGAV
+259 GPAGGVVGAV

-276 REKLICFDMGGT
+276 HDRLICFDMGGT

-294 YAGGYEYVTHNE
+294 YAGAYEYVTHNE

-320 TVAAGGGSVLRYRS
+320 TVAAGGGSVLRYQS
-334 GRFLSGPR
+334 GRFLSGPL
-342 SAGAKPGPAC
+342 SAGANPGPAC

-371 QPRMFPRVFGE
+371 QPRMFPAVFGP
-382 DGRQALDEEASRAG
+382 DGRQPLDEQTSRAG
-396 FAKLAGDVLADSGR
+396 FAKLAEDVFRESGR
-410 RMSVEEAAE
+410 RMSVEEVAE
-419 GFLRVTINQMAA
+419 GFLRVTINQMAS

-462 IAEALGMDTVL
+462 IAEELGMDTVL

-499 EAGLDAETAELMKA
+499 EAELDAGAVDHLRDG
-513 AFARLAEECRRE
+513 FARLADECRRE
-525 LLEADI
+525 LLDADI
-531 EPGNLSFEYVAEVRV
+531 EPGNLSFEYVAEIRV
-546 RDSDNTLPISVEGGT
+546 KDSDNTLPITVEGGT
-561 PSLPGGGKPSLAGS
+561 PSLP
-575 KGREGVPAFPEGGTP
+575 EI
-590 SLPGGAAPSFPGL
+590 GL
-603 TPADLRRR
+603 ADLRRR

-623 PPGAELVVE
+623 PPAAELVVE

-646 RWEAG
+646 RWQAG
-651 GDHGPPQAPRPV
+651 SDSDASNEPRPV
-663 FTAGA
+663 FTAKT
-668 VFGGARRDTPAYRRR
+668 VFGGAAHDTPAYLRR
-683 DLRPGHSIAGPA
+683 DLGREQAIEGPA
-695 IIAED
+695 IISED
-700 HATTVVPPGWKASA
+700 HATTVVPPGWTASA
-714 EPGGH
+714 QPGGH
-719 LVLARLAQEGR
+719 LVLARLEREGR
-730 VEAAGDVP
+730 VEAAGDIP

-777 CALFDSDGELVANA
+777 CALFDSNGELVANA

-806 AVLNAR
+806 AALNVR
-812 ESGPRP
+812 KSGPRP

-845 EEAAAADFFVA
+845 QDAGTADFFVA
-856 SRAHHADIGGITPGS
+856 ARAHHADIGGITPGS
-871 MPPDSRHIDEEG
+871 MPPDSGHIDEEG

-891 VSGGRLEE
+891 VSEGRLEE
-899 ARLHTALTGGRWPA
+899 ARLRAALTEGRWPA
-913 RNPARN
+913 RNPDRN
-919 LADIKAQLAA
+919 LADLKAQLAA

-935 ELATLVAHYG
+935 ELKALVSHYG

-967 IDRLDDGRFAC
+967 IDRLEDGRFEC
-978 TMDGGERIAVDIRID
+978 TMDGDERIAADIRID
-993 RRRREAAI
+993 RRAREAVI
-1001 DFSGSSEQSGGNFN
+1001 DFSGSSGQSEGNFN

-1054 TLLNPRWPA
+1054 SLLNPRWPA

-1113 SGAGADFD
+1113 SGAGTDFD
-1121 GAAAVH
+1121 GASAVH

-1155 RETGGGGRRRG
+1155 SGSGGNGRRRG
-1166 GDGAVRRIE
+1166 GDGAVRCIE

-1196 AGGGDGAPG
+1196 EGGGQGAPG
-1205 RARVLRANGAV
+1205 CARVLRSDGSV
-1216 NELTARDR
+1216 SELTARDR
-1224 TRVQPRDRFV
+1224 TRVEPGDRFV

-1241 GYGAPGNAGEGKPDV
+1241 GYGAPGNAG

>member
-20 RSPEGKLK
+20 RTPEGKLK
-28 VCKLLSEDPARYRD
+28 VRKLLSEDPARYSD
-42 AAVHAIGALLAEA
+42 AAVHAISSLLAEA
-55 GAPGTVR
+55 GVPGTVR
-62 DLKMGTTVA
+62 DLRMGTTVA

-107 LEIRRPPALYAEVLE
+107 LEIRRPPALYTEVLE
-122 AEGRMDAAGEEL
+122 AGGRIDAAGSEL
-134 APLDA
+134 AALDTG
-139 EALLAG
+139 ALLAG
-145 LKAAR
+145 LQTAR
-150 GRGLKAAA
+150 GRGLKAVA
-158 ICFMHAWRNPE
+158 ICFMHAWRNPD
-169 HERLAG
+169 HELQAEE
-175 RLAEQAG
+175 LAEQAG
-182 FGQVSL
+182 FEQISL

-198 VSRGDT
+198 ISRGDT
-204 TLVDAYLSPVL
+204 TLADAYLSPVL
-215 RRYIRALSAGLRS
+215 RRYIAGLRGGLG
-228 RRIEPRNL
+228 RKRIAPRNL

-243 GLVEAGRFR
+243 GLVDAARFR

-259 GPAAGVVGAV
+259 GPAAGVVGAA
-269 RTARQAG
+269 RTAREAG
-276 REKLICFDMGGT
+276 YEKLICFDMGGT

-294 YAGGYEYVTHNE
+294 HAEGYEYVTHNE

-334 GRFLSGPR
+334 GRFLSGPL
-342 SAGAKPGPAC
+342 SAGADPGPAC
-352 YRNGGPLT
+352 YRNGGPVT
-360 VTDANLVLGRI
+360 VTDANLVLGRLQPRI
-371 QPRMFPRVFGE
+371 FPRMFGPN
-382 DGRQALDEEASRAG
+382 GRQGLDRKAARAG
-396 FAKLAGDVLADSGR
+396 FARLVRELFEDSGR
-410 RMSVEEAAE
+410 RMSIEEMAE
-419 GFLRVTINQMAA
+419 GFLEVTINQMAS

-462 IAEALGMDTVL
+462 IAAKLGINTVL

-499 EAGLDAETAELMKA
+499 EAALDAETVERMKA
-513 AFARLAEECRRE
+513 AFARLEAACRRE

-531 EPGNLSFEYVAEVRV
+531 EPGNLSVEYLAEIRV
-546 RDSDNTLPISVEGGT
+546 RDSDNTLPVALEGGSASS
-561 PSLPGGGKPSLAGS
+561 PSIRLA
-575 KGREGVPAFPEGGTP
+575 E
-590 SLPGGAAPSFPGL
+590 
-603 TPADLRRR
+603 LRRKFVR
-611 FSEAHRARFGIE
+611 AHRSRFGIE
-623 PPGAELVVE
+623 PLGAELVVE

-637 ASGDTGEEY
+637 ASGDTGEAY
-646 RWEAG
+646 NPHAG
-651 GDHGPPQAPRPV
+651 NGYPHSHPGQPKEPRAA
-663 FTAGA
+663 FIARA
-668 VFGGARRDTPAYRRR
+668 VFDGAQHDTPAYHRRE
-683 DLRPGHSIAGPA
+683 LGPAQAISGPA

-700 HATTVVPPGWKASA
+700 HATTVLPPGWRASV
-714 EPGGH
+714 EPAGH
-719 LVLARLAQEGR
+719 LVLTRVAARTQA
-730 VEAAGDVP
+730 EAGNGIP

-777 CALFDSDGELVANA
+777 CAVFDSGGELVANA

-806 AVLNAR
+806 AVLAAR
-812 ESGPRP
+812 KTGPRP

-832 HLPDLTVISPVFL
+832 HLPDLTVVSPVFL
-845 EEAAAADFFVA
+845 DDAPTADFFVA

-883 VLFDNFLL
+883 VLFDKFLL

-899 ARLHTALTGGRWPA
+899 ARLRGALAGGPWPA

-919 LADIKAQLAA
+919 LADIQAQLAA
-929 NAKGAR
+929 NAKGAW
-935 ELATLVAHYG
+935 ELESLVAHYG
-945 ASTVR
+945 RSTVR
-950 AYMTHV
+950 AYMSHV
-956 RDNAEESVRRV
+956 RGNAEASVRGV
-967 IDRLDDGRFAC
+967 IGRLNDGRFAC
-978 TMDGGERIAVDIRID
+978 VMDGGERIEVDIRID
-993 RRRREAAI
+993 RRRRKAVI
-1001 DFSGSSEQSGGNFN
+1001 NFSGSSAQSDGNFN
-1015 APSPICRACVLYV
+1015 APAPICRACVLYV

-1034 ADIPMNSGCMKPLH
+1034 ADIPMNAGCLKPLD

-1072 SQCVVDTL
+1072 SQCVVDAL
-1080 YGALRVMAAA
+1080 YGALGVMAAA

-1095 NVTFGND
+1095 NVTFGNG
-1102 RYQYYETVCGG
+1102 RYQYYETICGG
-1113 SGAGADFD
+1113 SGAGPGFD
-1121 GAAAVH
+1121 GASAVH

-1155 RETGGGGRRRG
+1155 HGSGGDGRRRG
-1166 GDGAVRRIE
+1166 GDGAVRAIE

-1182 AILSNRRR
+1182 ALLSNRRR
-1190 TAPFGL
+1190 IAPFGL

-1205 RARVLRANGAV
+1205 TARVMRSAGGV
-1216 NELTARDR
+1216 TELAGRDR
-1224 TRVQPRDRFV
+1224 TAIKPGDLFI

-1241 GYGAPGNAGEGKPDV
+1241 GYGAPEDSGQRGLD

>member
-1 MSDWRFWIDR
+1 MPEWRFWIDR

-20 RSPEGKLK
+20 RTPDGALQVRK
-28 VCKLLSEDPARYRD
+28 VLSEDPSRVSD
-42 AAVHAIGALLAEA
+42 AAVHAIRTLLAETG
-55 GAPGTVR
+55 GARSVR

-80 EPTLLVVNRGYADAL
+80 EPTLLVVTRGYADAL

-107 LEIRRPPALYAEVLE
+107 LEIRRPAPLYSEVLE
-122 AEGRMDAAGEEL
+122 AGERINAAGDEL
-134 APLDA
+134 TALDA
-139 EALLAG
+139 DDLLAG
-145 LKAAR
+145 LEAAR
-150 GRGLKAAA
+150 GRGLKSVA
-158 ICFMHAWRNPE
+158 ICFMHAWKNPK
-169 HERLAG
+169 HELLAG
-175 RLAEQAG
+175 RLASRAG
-182 FGQVSL
+182 FTQVSL
-188 SHDVSPLIRL
+188 SHEVSPLIKL

-215 RRYIRALSAGLRS
+215 RRYIDGLRAGLKGA
-228 RRIEPRNL
+228 RIAPRNL

-252 GKDAILS
+252 GKDSILS

-276 REKLICFDMGGT
+276 FDKLICFDMGGT

-306 IAGVRLRAPMLKVH
+306 IAGARLRAPMLKVH
-320 TVAAGGGSVLRYRS
+320 TVAAGGGSVLRYRA
-334 GRFLSGPR
+334 GRFLSGPE
-342 SAGAKPGPAC
+342 SAGADPGPAC
-352 YRNGGPLT
+352 YRNGGPIT
-360 VTDANLVLGRI
+360 VTDANLALGRI
-371 QPRMFPRVFGE
+371 QPRIFPNVFGA
-382 DGRQALDEEASRAG
+382 DGRQPLDARASRTG
-396 FAKLAGDVLADSGR
+396 LKKLADELFEDSGR
-410 RMSVEEAAE
+410 RMSVEEVAE
-419 GFLRVTINQMAA
+419 GFVRVTINQMAS

-442 NPAEFALCSFG
+442 NPADFALCSFG

-462 IAEALGMDTVL
+462 IAEELGMDTVL

-494 RQEAL
+494 RQAAVEQVLDGNLL
-499 EAGLDAETAELMKA
+499 ETLG
-513 AFARLAEECRRE
+513 ARLDILANECRGE
-525 LLEADI
+525 LLDADI
-531 EPGNLSFEYVAEVRV
+531 EPANISVEYVADIRV
-546 RDSDNTLPISVEGGT
+546 RDSDNALPIPLAASGQVLQRGPADRAVHAGDG
-561 PSLPGGGKPSLAGS
+561 PGMS
-575 KGREGVPAFPEGGTP
+575 
-590 SLPGGAAPSFPGL
+590 SFPGL
-603 TPADLRRR
+603 DPATLREQ
-611 FSEAHRARFGIE
+611 FAEAHRARFGIE

-632 AIRVQ
+632 AVRVQ

-646 RWEAG
+646 RWDGHQESSA
-651 GDHGPPQAPRPV
+651 ASEME
-663 FTAGA
+663 A
-668 VFGGARRDTPAYRRR
+668 VFRAGTVFDGRRHDTPAYRRL
-683 DLRPGHSIAGPA
+683 DLAPGRTVPGPA
-695 IIAED
+695 VIAED
-700 HATTVVPPGWKASA
+700 HATTIVPPGWQA
-714 EPGGH
+714 EARPTGH
-719 LVLARLAQEGR
+719 LVLTRLARGGR
-730 VEAAGDVP
+730 AGPVHDRP

-777 CALFDSDGELVANA
+777 CAVFDADGELVANA
-791 PHMPVHLGSMDASVK
+791 PHMPVHLGSMDASVQ
-806 AVLNAR
+806 AVLGAR
-812 ESGPRP
+812 TKGPRS
-818 GEAYLVNAPYNGGT
+818 GDAYLVNAPYNGGT
-832 HLPDLTVISPVFL
+832 HLPDLTVVSPVFL
-845 EEAAAADFFVA
+845 TDGGRPDFFVA

-891 VSGGRLEE
+891 VSDGRLREE
-899 ARLHTALTGGRWPA
+899 RLMEALGGGRWPA

-919 LADIKAQLAA
+919 LADLKAQLAA
-929 NAKGAR
+929 NAKGMR
-935 ELATLVAHYG
+935 ELTALVRHYG
-945 ASTVR
+945 RNTVR
-950 AYMTHV
+950 AYMSHV

-967 IDRLDDGRFAC
+967 IDRLRNGRFAFA
-978 TMDGGERIAVDIRID
+978 MDGGERIAVAVSID
-993 RRRREAAI
+993 RRNREAMI
-1001 DFSGSSEQSGGNFN
+1001 DFSGSSAQSQGNFN

-1028 FRSLVG
+1028 FRTLVG
-1034 ADIPMNSGCMKPLH
+1034 AGIPMNSGCMKPLR

-1080 YGALRVMAAA
+1080 YGALGVMAAA

-1095 NVTFGND
+1095 NVTFGNE

-1113 SGAGADFD
+1113 SGAGPDFD
-1121 GAAAVH
+1121 GASAVH

-1143 RFPVLLREFRVR
+1143 RFPVLLREFRLR
-1155 RETGGGGRRRG
+1155 RGSGGAGRRRG
-1166 GDGAVRRIE
+1166 GDGAVRSIE
-1175 FLEPMEL
+1175 FLEPMQL
-1182 AILSNRRR
+1182 AVLSNRRS

-1196 AGGGDGAPG
+1196 DGGGDAAPG
-1205 RARVLRANGAV
+1205 RARVVRCNGTAT
-1216 NELTARDR
+1216 ELGARDK
-1224 TRVQPRDRFV
+1224 TRVEAGDLFV

-1241 GYGAPGNAGEGKPDV
+1241 GFGALGNPPRDLP

>member
-20 RSPEGKLK
+20 RTPEGKLK
-28 VCKLLSEDPARYRD
+28 VHKLLSEDPSRYRD
-42 AAVHAIGALLAEA
+42 AAVHAIGALMAEA
-55 GAPGTVR
+55 GGPGAVR

-80 EPTLLVVNRGYADAL
+80 EPTLLLVNRGYADAL

-122 AEGRMDAAGEEL
+122 AEGRIDAAGREL
-134 APLDA
+134 TPLDA
-139 EALLAG
+139 DALLLG
-145 LKAAR
+145 LKAAH
-150 GRGLKAAA
+150 GRGLKSVAV
-158 ICFMHAWRNPE
+158 CFMHAWRNPE
-169 HERLAG
+169 HELLAG

-182 FGQVSL
+182 FDQVSL
-188 SHDVSPLIRL
+188 SHEVSPLIKL

-215 RRYIRALSAGLRS
+215 RRYIRGLSAGLKS
-228 RRIEPRNL
+228 KRIAPRNL

-276 REKLICFDMGGT
+276 HEKLICFDMGGT

-320 TVAAGGGSVLRYRS
+320 TVASGGGSVLRYKS
-334 GRFLSGPR
+334 GRFLSGPL
-342 SAGAKPGPAC
+342 SAGANPGPAC

-371 QPRMFPRVFGE
+371 QPRMFPSVFGE
-382 DGRQALDEEASRAG
+382 DGRQALDEQASREG
-396 FAKLAGDVLADSGR
+396 FAKLAEDVFEESGR

-419 GFLRVTINQMAA
+419 GFLRVTINQMAS

-462 IAEALGMDTVL
+462 IAEELGMDTVL

-499 EAGLDAETAELMKA
+499 EAELDAETVELMKA
-513 AFARLAEECRRE
+513 AFARLGDACRRE

-531 EPGNLSFEYVAEVRV
+531 EPGNLSFEYVAEIRV
-546 RDSDNTLPISVEGGT
+546 KDSDNTLAISVEGGT
-561 PSLPGGGKPSLAGS
+561 PSPPISL
-575 KGREGVPAFPEGGTP
+575 
-590 SLPGGAAPSFPGL
+590 
-603 TPADLRRR
+603 ADLRRR

-623 PPGAELVVE
+623 PPGTALVVE

-651 GDHGPPQAPRPV
+651 NDPDPSQAPRPAFRAKTV
-663 FTAGA
+663 FAGA
-668 VFGGARRDTPAYRRR
+668 RHDTPAYRRR
-683 DLRPGHSIAGPA
+683 DLGPGHPITGPA
-695 IIAED
+695 IISED
-700 HATTVVPPGWKASA
+700 HATTVVPPGWQASA
-714 EPGGH
+714 RPGGH
-719 LVLARLAQEGR
+719 LVLARLAR
-730 VEAAGDVP
+730 KDRIEATGEVP

-777 CALFDSDGELVANA
+777 CALFDSNGELVANA

-832 HLPDLTVISPVFL
+832 HLPDLTVVSPVFL
-845 EEAAAADFFVA
+845 TEAEAADFFVA

-899 ARLHTALTGGRWPA
+899 ARLNAALTDGPWPA
-913 RNPARN
+913 RNPTRN

-935 ELATLVAHYG
+935 ELKTLVAHYG

-967 IDRLDDGRFAC
+967 IDRLEDGRFAC
-978 TMDGGERIAVDIRID
+978 TMDGDERIVVDIRID
-993 RRRREAAI
+993 RRRREAVI
-1001 DFSGSSEQSGGNFN
+1001 DFSGSSGQSEGNFN

-1054 TLLNPRWPA
+1054 SLLNPRWPA

-1080 YGALRVMAAA
+1080 YGALGVMAAA

-1113 SGAGADFD
+1113 SGAGPDFD
-1121 GAAAVH
+1121 GASAVH

-1155 RETGGGGRRRG
+1155 DGSGGNGRRG
-1166 GDGAVRRIE
+1166 GGNGAVRRIE
-1175 FLEPMEL
+1175 FLQPMEL

-1196 AGGGDGAPG
+1196 AGGGYGAPG
-1205 RARVLRANGAV
+1205 RARVLRSNGGV
-1216 NELTARDR
+1216 TELTARDR
-1224 TRVQPRDRFV
+1224 TRVEPGDLFT

-1241 GYGAPGNAGEGKPDV
+1241 GYGAPENTPDV

>member
-20 RSPEGKLK
+20 RTPEGELK
-28 VCKLLSEDPARYRD
+28 VHKLLSENPSRYRD
-42 AAVHAIGALLAEA
+42 AAVHAIDALMAEA
-55 GAPGTVR
+55 GAPGVVR

-80 EPTLLVVNRGYADAL
+80 EPTLLLVNRGYADAL

-107 LEIRRPPALYAEVLE
+107 LEIRRPSALYADVLE
-122 AEGRMDAAGEEL
+122 AEGRVDAEGQEL

-139 EALLAG
+139 DALLDG
-145 LKAAR
+145 LTAAR
-150 GRGLKAAA
+150 RRGLKSVAV
-158 ICFMHAWRNPE
+158 CFMHAWRNPE
-169 HERLAG
+169 HERQAG
-175 RLAEQAG
+175 RLAAQAG
-182 FGQVSL
+182 FDQVSL
-188 SHDVSPLIRL
+188 SHEVSPLIKL

-215 RRYIRALSAGLRS
+215 RRYIRGLRDGLTS
-228 RRIEPRNL
+228 KRIAPRNL

-276 REKLICFDMGGT
+276 HEKLICFDMGGT

-320 TVAAGGGSVLRYRS
+320 TVAAGGGSVLRYQS
-334 GRFLSGPR
+334 GRFLSGPL
-342 SAGAKPGPAC
+342 SAGANPGPAC

-371 QPRMFPRVFGE
+371 QPRMFPSVFGE
-382 DGRQALDEEASRAG
+382 DGRQPLDEEASREG
-396 FAKLAGDVLADSGR
+396 FAKLAGEVFEDSGR
-410 RMSVEEAAE
+410 RMSAEEAAE
-419 GFLRVTINQMAA
+419 GFLRVTINQMAS

-462 IAEALGMDTVL
+462 IAEELGMDTVL

-499 EAGLDAETAELMKA
+499 EASLDAETVELMKA
-513 AFARLAEECRRE
+513 AFARLGNECRRE
-525 LLEADI
+525 LVEADI
-531 EPGNLSFEYVAEVRV
+531 EPGNLSFEYVAEIRV

-561 PSLPGGGKPSLAGS
+561 A
-575 KGREGVPAFPEGGTP
+575 
-590 SLPGGAAPSFPGL
+590 GL
-603 TPADLRRR
+603 TDLQRR
-611 FSEAHRARFGIE
+611 FSDAHRARFGIE
-623 PPGAELVVE
+623 PPGAALVVE

-646 RWEAG
+646 RWEP
-651 GDHGPPQAPRPV
+651 GDVPDPAQEPRPV
-663 FTAGA
+663 FTAKT
-668 VFGGARRDTPAYRRR
+668 VFGGAGHDTPAYRRR
-683 DLRPGHSIAGPA
+683 DLGPGHSITGPV
-695 IIAED
+695 IISED
-700 HATTVVPPGWKASA
+700 HATTVVPPGWQASA
-714 EPGGH
+714 RPGGH
-719 LVLARLAQEGR
+719 LVLARLTREDLTQAG
-730 VEAAGDVP
+730 GDVS

-777 CALFDSDGELVANA
+777 CALFDSNGELVANA
-791 PHMPVHLGSMDASVK
+791 PHMPVHLGSMDASIK
-806 AVLNAR
+806 AVLNDR
-812 ESGPRP
+812 KSGPRP

-832 HLPDLTVISPVFL
+832 HLPDLTVVSPVFL
-845 EEAAAADFFVA
+845 QDAEAVDFFVA

-899 ARLHTALTGGRWPA
+899 AGLNAALTGGRWPA

-935 ELATLVAHYG
+935 ELKALVAHYG

-967 IDRLDDGRFAC
+967 IDRLEDGRFAC
-978 TMDGGERIAVDIRID
+978 TMDGDERIVVDIRID
-993 RRRREAAI
+993 RRRREAVI
-1001 DFSGSSEQSGGNFN
+1001 DFSESSGQSEGNFN

-1028 FRSLVG
+1028 FRTLVG
-1034 ADIPMNSGCMKPLH
+1034 ADIPMNSGCMKPLR

-1080 YGALRVMAAA
+1080 YGALGVMAAA

-1113 SGAGADFD
+1113 SGAGPGFD

-1143 RFPVLLREFRVR
+1143 RFPVLLREFRLR
-1155 RETGGGGRRRG
+1155 DGSGGSGQHSGGE
-1166 GDGAVRRIE
+1166 GAVRCIE
-1175 FLEPMEL
+1175 FRESMEL

-1190 TAPFGL
+1190 TVPFGL

-1205 RARVLRANGAV
+1205 RARVLRANGGV
-1216 NELTARDR
+1216 SELTARDR
-1224 TRVQPRDRFV
+1224 TRVEPGDLFM

-1241 GYGAPGNAGEGKPDV
+1241 GYGAPEKTPDV

>member
-1 MSDWRFWIDR
+1 MP
-11 GGTFTDVVA
+11 G
-20 RSPEGKLK
+20 
-28 VCKLLSEDPARYRD
+28 
-42 AAVHAIGALLAEA
+42 AI
-55 GAPGTVR
+55 R
-62 DLKMGTTVA
+62 N
-71 TNALLERRG
+71 TNGRR
-80 EPTLLVVNRGYADAL
+80 
-95 LIGYQN
+95 
-101 RPDLFA
+101 
-107 LEIRRPPALYAEVLE
+107 
-122 AEGRMDAAGEEL
+122 
-134 APLDA
+134 
-139 EALLAG
+139 
-145 LKAAR
+145 
-150 GRGLKAAA
+150 
-158 ICFMHAWRNPE
+158 
-169 HERLAG
+169 G
-175 RLAEQAG
+175 RLAERAG
-182 FGQVSL
+182 FDQVSL
-188 SHDVSPLIRL
+188 SHEVSPLIKL

-215 RRYIRALSAGLRS
+215 RRYIAGLSAGLKS
-228 RRIEPRNL
+228 KRIAPRNL

-243 GLVEAGRFR
+243 GLVDAGRFR

-276 REKLICFDMGGT
+276 HEKLICFDMGGT

-320 TVAAGGGSVLRYRS
+320 TVAAGGGSVLRYKS
-334 GRFLSGPR
+334 GRFLSGPQ
-342 SAGAKPGPAC
+342 SAGANPGPAC

-371 QPRMFPRVFGE
+371 QPRMFPRVFGD
-382 DGRQALDEEASRAG
+382 DGRQPLDEAASREG
-396 FAKLAGDVLADSGR
+396 FAKLAREVFEESGR

-419 GFLRVTINQMAA
+419 GFLRVTINQMAS

-462 IAEALGMDTVL
+462 IAEELGMDTVL

-499 EAGLDAETAELMKA
+499 EASLDAETVERMQA
-513 AFARLAEECRRE
+513 AFARLADECRRE
-525 LLEADI
+525 LVEADI
-531 EPGNLSFEYVAEVRV
+531 EPGNLSFEYVAEIRV
-546 RDSDNTLPISVEGGT
+546 RDSDNTLPVSVEGGN
-561 PSLPGGGKPSLAGS
+561 S
-575 KGREGVPAFPEGGTP
+575 
-590 SLPGGAAPSFPGL
+590 GL
-603 TPADLRRR
+603 SDLRRR
-611 FSEAHRARFGIE
+611 FSEAHRARYGIE
-623 PPGAELVVE
+623 PPGAALVVE

-646 RWEAG
+646 RWEPG
-651 GDHGPPQAPRPV
+651 NDPDPSQEPRPA
-663 FTAGA
+663 FTAKT
-668 VFGGARRDTPAYRRR
+668 VFGGAEHGTPAYRRR
-683 DLRPGHSIAGPA
+683 DLGSEHSITGPA
-695 IIAED
+695 IISED
-700 HATTVVPPGWKASA
+700 HATTVVPPGWTASA
-714 EPGGH
+714 RPGGH
-719 LVLARLAQEGR
+719 LVLSRLARQDRIETT
-730 VEAAGDVP
+730 GDVP

-777 CALFDSDGELVANA
+777 CALFDSSAELVANA

-806 AVLNAR
+806 AVLTAR
-812 ESGPRP
+812 KSGPRP

-832 HLPDLTVISPVFL
+832 HLPDLTVVSPVFL
-845 EEAAAADFFVA
+845 ENAEAADFFVA

-899 ARLHTALTGGRWPA
+899 ARLNAALTGGRWPA

-935 ELATLVAHYG
+935 ELTALVAHYG

-967 IDRLDDGRFAC
+967 IDRLEDGRFEC
-978 TMDGGERIAVDIRID
+978 TMDGDERIVVDIRID
-993 RRRREAAI
+993 RRRREAVI
-1001 DFSGSSEQSGGNFN
+1001 DFSESSGQSEGNFN

-1034 ADIPMNSGCMKPLH
+1034 ADIPMNSGCMKPLR

-1080 YGALRVMAAA
+1080 YGALGVMAAA

-1113 SGAGADFD
+1113 SGAGPEFD
-1121 GAAAVH
+1121 GASAVH

-1143 RFPVLLREFRVR
+1143 RFPVLLREFRLR
-1155 RETGGGGRRRG
+1155 DGSGGTGRRCG

-1175 FLEPMEL
+1175 FREPMEL

-1205 RARVLRANGAV
+1205 RALVLRSNGQV
-1216 NELTARDR
+1216 TELTARDR
-1224 TRVQPRDRFV
+1224 TRVEPGDLFM

-1241 GYGAPGNAGEGKPDV
+1241 GYGAPEKTPDV

>member
-20 RSPEGKLK
+20 RTPEGKLK
-28 VCKLLSEDPARYRD
+28 VHKLLSEDPSRYSD
-42 AAVHAIGALLAEA
+42 AAVHAISTLLAES
-55 GAPGTVR
+55 GAPGIVR

-80 EPTLLVVNRGYADAL
+80 EPILLVVNHGYADAL

-107 LEIRRPPALYAEVLE
+107 LEIRRPPALYADVLE
-122 AEGRMDAAGEEL
+122 AEGRIDAAGEEL
-134 APLDA
+134 TPLDTA
-139 EALLAG
+139 ALLEG
-145 LKAAR
+145 LTAAR
-150 GRGLKAAA
+150 ERGLKSVA

-169 HERLAG
+169 HELLAG

-182 FGQVSL
+182 FEQVSL
-188 SHDVSPLIRL
+188 SHDVSPLIKL

-215 RRYIRALSAGLRS
+215 RRYIRGLSAGLKS
-228 RRIEPRNL
+228 KRIAPRNL

-259 GPAAGVVGAV
+259 GPAAGVVGAA

-276 REKLICFDMGGT
+276 HERLICFDMGGT

-320 TVAAGGGSVLRYRS
+320 TVAAGGGSVLRYQS
-334 GRFLSGPR
+334 GRFLSGPL
-342 SAGAKPGPAC
+342 SAGANPGPAC

-371 QPRMFPRVFGE
+371 QPSMFPRVFGP
-382 DGRQALDEEASRAG
+382 DGQQPLDEEASRAG
-396 FAKLAGDVLADSGR
+396 FAKLADHVFEDSGR
-410 RMSVEEAAE
+410 RISVEEAAE
-419 GFLRVTINQMAA
+419 GFLRVTINQMAS

-462 IAEALGMDTVL
+462 IAEELGMDTVL

-499 EAGLDAETAELMKA
+499 EAELDDETVDGLKRAC
-513 AFARLAEECRRE
+513 ARLGEECRRE
-525 LLEADI
+525 LLDAQI
-531 EPGNLSFEYVAEVRV
+531 EPGNLAFEYVAEIRV
-546 RDSDNTLPISVEGGT
+546 RDSDNTLPISVGGGT
-561 PSLPGGGKPSLAGS
+561 PSLPGGGGTLSLA
-575 KGREGVPAFPEGGTP
+575 RT
-590 SLPGGAAPSFPGL
+590 GL
-603 TPADLRRR
+603 ADLRQR
-611 FSEAHRARFGIE
+611 FAEAHRARFGIE
-623 PPGAELVVE
+623 PPSVELVVE
-632 AIRVQ
+632 ALRVQ

-646 RWEAG
+646 RWDAG
-651 GDHGPPQAPRPV
+651 SDPDPSKERRPA
-663 FTAGA
+663 FMAKT
-668 VFGGARRDTPAYRRR
+668 VFGGAKHDTPAYYRR
-683 DLRPGHSIAGPA
+683 DLGPGQTIAGPA
-695 IIAED
+695 IISED
-700 HATTVVPPGWKASA
+700 HATTVVPPGWQASA
-714 EPGGH
+714 QTGGH
-719 LVLARLAQEGR
+719 LVLARLVQEDR
-730 VEAAGDVP
+730 TEAAGDVP

-777 CALFDSDGELVANA
+777 CALFDSNGELVANA

-812 ESGPRP
+812 KSGPRP

-832 HLPDLTVISPVFL
+832 HLPDLTVVSPVFL
-845 EEAAAADFFVA
+845 EQDGTADFFVA

-891 VSGGRLEE
+891 VSGGKLEE
-899 ARLHTALTGGRWPA
+899 ARLKEALTGGSWPA

-929 NAKGAR
+929 NAKGGG
-935 ELATLVAHYG
+935 ELKALVAHYG
-945 ASTVR
+945 AATVR

-967 IDRLDDGRFAC
+967 IDRLEDGRFAC
-978 TMDGGERIAVDIRID
+978 TMDGDERIVVDIRID

-1001 DFSGSSEQSGGNFN
+1001 DFSESSGQSEGNFN

-1034 ADIPMNSGCMKPLH
+1034 ADIPMNSGCMKPLK

-1121 GAAAVH
+1121 GASAVH

-1155 RETGGGGRRRG
+1155 SGSGGDGRRRG

-1175 FLEPMEL
+1175 FLQPMEL

-1196 AGGGDGAPG
+1196 AGGGYGAPG
-1205 RARVLRANGAV
+1205 RARVVRSNGGV
-1216 NELTARDR
+1216 TELTARDK
-1224 TRVQPRDRFV
+1224 TRVKPGDLFI

-1241 GYGAPGNAGEGKPDV
+1241 GAARKAARDTREKTDV

>member
-1 MSDWRFWIDR
+1 MAGWRFWIDR

-20 RSPEGKLK
+20 RAPDGGLQ
-28 VCKLLSEDPARYRD
+28 VRKLLSEDPSRYAD
-42 AAVHAIGALLAEA
+42 AAVHAIGSLLSEVGGP
-55 GAPGTVR
+55 GAIR

-80 EPTLLVVNRGYADAL
+80 EPTLLVTTRGFADAL

-107 LEIRRPPALYAEVLE
+107 LEIRRPAPLYSEVLE
-122 AEGRMDAAGEEL
+122 AEERMNASGEEL
-134 APLDA
+134 DPLNS

-150 GRGLKAAA
+150 ERGLKSAA

-169 HERLAG
+169 HEL
-175 RLAEQAG
+175 QAG
-182 FGQVSL
+182 ELATWAGFDQVSL
-188 SHDVSPLIRL
+188 SHEVSPLIKL

-215 RRYIRALSAGLRS
+215 RRYIEGLRAGLKDRS
-228 RRIEPRNL
+228 LTPRNL

-259 GPAAGVVGAV
+259 GPAGGVVGAA

-276 REKLICFDMGGT
+276 FDKLICFDMGGT

-294 YAGGYEYVTHNE
+294 YAGNYEYVTHNE
-306 IAGVRLRAPMLKVH
+306 IAGARLRAPMLKVH
-320 TVAAGGGSVLRYRS
+320 TVAAGGGSILRYRS
-334 GRFLSGPR
+334 GRFLSGPA
-342 SAGAKPGPAC
+342 SAGANPGPAC

-360 VTDANLVLGRI
+360 VTDANLTLGRI
-371 QPRMFPRVFGE
+371 DPRLFPKVFGP
-382 DGRQALDEEASRAG
+382 DGSEALDPDASRAG
-396 FAKLAGDVLADSGR
+396 FAALAEELKDDGGSA
-410 RMSVEEAAE
+410 MSAEEVAE
-419 GFLRVTINQMAA
+419 GFLRVTINQMAS

-462 IAEALGMDTVL
+462 IAEELGMDTVL

-494 RQEAL
+494 RQEAVEKVLDEGLVKSL
-499 EAGLDAETAELMKA
+499 EKR
-513 AFARLAEECRRE
+513 FARLEEDCHKE
-525 LLEADI
+525 LLDADI
-531 EPGNLSFEYVAEVRV
+531 APEFVTVEHVCEVRV
-546 RDSDNTLPISVEGGT
+546 QDSDNTLSIPF
-561 PSLPGGGKPSLAGS
+561 LPG
-575 KGREGVPAFPEGGTP
+575 E
-590 SLPGGAAPSFPGL
+590 
-603 TPADLRRR
+603 ADLRSLLDD
-611 FSEAHRARFGIE
+611 FSESHRARFGIE
-623 PPGAELVVE
+623 PPGSELVVE
-632 AIRVQ
+632 AIRSQ
-637 ASGDTGEEY
+637 ANGDTGEEY
-646 RWEAG
+646 QWQG
-651 GDHGPPQAPRPV
+651 PGDSQGTGPPAAAFSTPV
-663 FTAGA
+663 FFAGEWTT
-668 VFGGARRDTPAYRRR
+668 TPAFRRQ
-683 DLRPGHSIAGPA
+683 DLAPEQAIEGPA

-700 HATTVVPPGWKASA
+700 HATTVVPPGWRALA
-714 EPGGH
+714 RPTGH
-719 LVLARLAQEGR
+719 LVLDRQAAASR
-730 VEAAGDVP
+730 VASSHERP

-777 CALFDSDGELVANA
+777 CALFDSAGELVANA

-806 AVLNAR
+806 AVLKAR
-812 ESGPRP
+812 KTGPKP

-832 HLPDLTVISPVFL
+832 HLPDLTVVSPVFL
-845 EEAAAADFFVA
+845 NGGGNPDFFVA

-883 VLFDNFLL
+883 VLFDSFLL
-891 VSGGRLEE
+891 VSGGRLQERPLME
-899 ARLHTALTGGRWPA
+899 ALRGGRWPA

-919 LADIKAQLAA
+919 LADLKAQLAA
-929 NAKGAR
+929 NTKGAR
-935 ELATLVAHYG
+935 ELTSLVRHYG
-945 ASTVR
+945 PETVR
-950 AYMTHV
+950 AYMVHV
-956 RDNAEESVRRV
+956 RDNAEESVRSV
-967 IDRLDDGRFAC
+967 IDRLEDGAFSC
-978 TMDGGERIAVDIRID
+978 EMDGGERVAVEIRID
-993 RRRREAAI
+993 RKRREAVV
-1001 DFSGSSEQSGGNFN
+1001 DFSGSSGQSEGNFN

-1028 FRSLVG
+1028 FRTLVG
-1034 ADIPMNSGCMKPLH
+1034 AGIPMNSGCMKPLLLV
-1048 IILPEG
+1048 LPEG
-1054 TLLNPRWPA
+1054 SLLNPRWPA

-1113 SGAGADFD
+1113 SGAGPSFD
-1121 GAAAVH
+1121 GASAVH

-1143 RFPVLLREFRVR
+1143 RYPVLLREFRR
-1155 RETGGGGRRRG
+1155 RAGSGGKGRHEG
-1166 GDGAVRRIE
+1166 GDGAVRSIE

-1190 TAPFGL
+1190 IAPFGL
-1196 AGGGDGAPG
+1196 EGGGDARPG
-1205 RARVLRANGAV
+1205 TARVQRADGTV
-1216 NELTARDR
+1216 REMTARDK
-1224 TRVQPRDRFV
+1224 TQVAPGDLFV

-1241 GYGAPGNAGEGKPDV
+1241 GYGERPDAG

>member
-20 RSPEGKLK
+20 RTPEGKLK
-28 VCKLLSEDPARYRD
+28 VHKLLSEDPSRYRD
-42 AAVHAIGALLAEA
+42 AAVHAIGVLMAEA
-55 GAPGTVR
+55 GAPGAVR

-80 EPTLLVVNRGYADAL
+80 EPTLLLVNRGYADAL

-107 LEIRRPPALYAEVLE
+107 LEIRRPPALYADVLE
-122 AEGRMDAAGEEL
+122 AEGRIDAGGREL

-139 EALLAG
+139 GALLDD

-150 GRGLKAAA
+150 GQGLKSVAV
-158 ICFMHAWRNPE
+158 CFMHAWRNPE
-169 HERLAG
+169 HERQAG
-175 RLAEQAG
+175 RLAERAG
-182 FGQVSL
+182 FEQVSL
-188 SHDVSPLIRL
+188 SHEVSPLIKL

-215 RRYIRALSAGLRS
+215 RRYIRGLSAGLES
-228 RRIEPRNL
+228 KRISPRNL

-276 REKLICFDMGGT
+276 HDRLICFDMGGT

-320 TVAAGGGSVLRYRS
+320 TVAAGGGSVLRYKS
-334 GRFLSGPR
+334 GRFLSGPL
-342 SAGAKPGPAC
+342 SAGANPGPAC

-382 DGRQALDEEASRAG
+382 DGRQPLDEEASRKG
-396 FAKLAGDVLADSGR
+396 FAKLAGEVFEDSGR
-410 RMSVEEAAE
+410 RMSIEEAAE
-419 GFLRVTINQMAA
+419 GFLRVTINQMAS

-462 IAEALGMDTVL
+462 IAEELGMDTVL

-499 EAGLDAETAELMKA
+499 EASLDAETVELMKA
-513 AFARLAEECRRE
+513 AFARLGDECRRE
-525 LLEADI
+525 LVEADI
-531 EPGNLSFEYVAEVRV
+531 EPGNLSFEYVAEIRV

-561 PSLPGGGKPSLAGS
+561 PSLPGA
-575 KGREGVPAFPEGGTP
+575 GGTASP
-590 SLPGGAAPSFPGL
+590 AIGL
-603 TPADLRRR
+603 ADLRRR
-611 FSEAHRARFGIE
+611 FSESHRARFGIE

-646 RWEAG
+646 RWAPGNDPDPSPE
-651 GDHGPPQAPRPV
+651 PRPA
-663 FTAGA
+663 FTAKT
-668 VFGGARRDTPAYRRR
+668 VFGGAEHDTPAYRRR
-683 DLRPGHSIAGPA
+683 ELGPGHAITGPA
-695 IIAED
+695 IISED
-700 HATTVVPPGWKASA
+700 HATTVVPPGWQASA
-714 EPGGH
+714 QSGGH
-719 LVLARLAQEGR
+719 LVLARLAR
-730 VEAAGDVP
+730 RDPIEATGDVP

-777 CALFDSDGELVANA
+777 CALFDSNAELVANA

-806 AVLNAR
+806 AVLTAR
-812 ESGPRP
+812 RSGPRP
-818 GEAYLVNAPYNGGT
+818 GQAYLVNAPYNGGT
-832 HLPDLTVISPVFL
+832 HLPDLTVVSPVFL
-845 EEAAAADFFVA
+845 QDAEAADFFVA

-899 ARLHTALTGGRWPA
+899 VRLHAALTGGPWPA

-935 ELATLVAHYG
+935 ELKTLVAHYG

-967 IDRLDDGRFAC
+967 IDRLEDGRFEC
-978 TMDGGERIAVDIRID
+978 MMDGDERIVVDIRID
-993 RRRREAAI
+993 RRRREAVI
-1001 DFSGSSEQSGGNFN
+1001 DFSESSGQSGGNFN

-1034 ADIPMNSGCMKPLH
+1034 ADIPMNSGCMKPLR

-1054 TLLNPRWPA
+1054 SLLNPRWPA

-1080 YGALRVMAAA
+1080 YGALGVMAAA

-1113 SGAGADFD
+1113 SGAGPEFD
-1121 GAAAVH
+1121 GASAVH

-1155 RETGGGGRRRG
+1155 DGSGGSGRRSG
-1166 GDGAVRRIE
+1166 GNGALRRIE
-1175 FLEPMEL
+1175 FLQPMEL

-1205 RARVLRANGAV
+1205 RARVLRSDGGV
-1216 NELTARDR
+1216 TELTARDR
-1224 TRVQPRDRFV
+1224 TRVEPGDQFL

-1241 GYGAPGNAGEGKPDV
+1241 AYGARENTPDV

>member
-20 RSPEGKLK
+20 RSPEGQLK
-28 VCKLLSEDPARYRD
+28 VRKLLSEDSLRYAD
-42 AAVHAIGALLAEA
+42 AAVHAIAALMAEA
-55 GAPGTVR
+55 GTPGTIR

-80 EPTLLVVNRGYADAL
+80 EPTLLLMNRGYADAL

-122 AEGRMDAAGEEL
+122 AEGRIDAGGREL
-134 APLDA
+134 APLDTG
-139 EALLAG
+139 ALLRG

-150 GRGLKAAA
+150 GRGLKSIAV
-158 ICFMHAWRNPE
+158 CFMHAWRNPE
-169 HERLAG
+169 HERQAG
-175 RLAEQAG
+175 GLAEQAG
-182 FGQVSL
+182 FEQVSL
-188 SHDVSPLIRL
+188 SHDVSPLIKL

-215 RRYIRALSAGLRS
+215 RRYIAGLSAGLKNK
-228 RRIEPRNL
+228 RITPRNL

-243 GLVEAGRFR
+243 GLVEADRFR

-276 REKLICFDMGGT
+276 YDKLICFDMGGT

-320 TVAAGGGSVLRYRS
+320 TVAAGGGSLLRYRS
-334 GRFLSGPR
+334 GRFLAGPL
-342 SAGAKPGPAC
+342 SAGANPGPAC

-382 DGRQALDEEASRAG
+382 DGRQPLDEAASREG
-396 FAKLAGDVLADSGR
+396 FAKLAGDVFEDSGR

-419 GFLRVTINQMAA
+419 GFLRVTINQMAS

-462 IAEALGMDTVL
+462 IAEELGMNTVL

-499 EAGLDAETAELMKA
+499 EAGLDAETVEVIQS
-513 AFARLAEECRRE
+513 AFARLADECRRE
-525 LLEADI
+525 LLEANI
-531 EPGNLSFEYVAEVRV
+531 EPANLSFEYVAEIRV
-546 RDSDNTLPISVEGGT
+546 RDSDNTLPIPVADATLE
-561 PSLPGGGKPSLAGS
+561 
-575 KGREGVPAFPEGGTP
+575 
-590 SLPGGAAPSFPGL
+590 
-603 TPADLRRR
+603 DLRRQ

-623 PPGAELVVE
+623 PPGAALVVE

-646 RWEAG
+646 RWEPGNDPDMA
-651 GDHGPPQAPRPV
+651 QEPRPA
-663 FTAGA
+663 FTAKA
-668 VFGGARRDTPAYRRR
+668 VFNGAAHDTPAYRRQE
-683 DLRPGHSIAGPA
+683 LGWGHSITGPA
-695 IIAED
+695 IISED
-700 HATTVVPPGWKASA
+700 HATTVVPPGWQASA
-714 EPGGH
+714 RPGGH
-719 LVLARLAQEGR
+719 LVLARMTQRER
-730 VEAAGDVP
+730 TEAVGDVS

-777 CALFDSDGELVANA
+777 CALFDSNGELVANA
-791 PHMPVHLGSMDASVK
+791 PHMPVHLGSMDASVQ
-806 AVLNAR
+806 AVLTACK
-812 ESGPRP
+812 SGPRP

-832 HLPDLTVISPVFL
+832 HLPDLTVVSPVFL
-845 EEAAAADFFVA
+845 KNADAADFFVA

-899 ARLHTALTGGRWPA
+899 ARLNEALTDGPWPA

-929 NAKGAR
+929 NAKGTA
-935 ELATLVAHYG
+935 ELKTLVAHYSV
-945 ASTVR
+945 STVR
-950 AYMTHV
+950 AYMRHV

-967 IDRLDDGRFAC
+967 IDRLQDGRFAC
-978 TMDGGERIAVDIRID
+978 TMDGDERIVVDIRID
-993 RRRREAAI
+993 RRRREAVI
-1001 DFSGSSEQSGGNFN
+1001 DFSESSRQSEGNFN

-1034 ADIPMNSGCMKPLH
+1034 ADIPMNSGCMKPLR

-1080 YGALRVMAAA
+1080 YGALGVMAAA

-1113 SGAGADFD
+1113 SGAGPDFD
-1121 GAAAVH
+1121 GASAVH

-1143 RFPVLLREFRVR
+1143 RFPVLLREFRLR
-1155 RETGGGGRRRG
+1155 GGSGGRGQRNG

-1175 FLEPMEL
+1175 FLQPLEL

-1205 RARVLRANGAV
+1205 RARVVRSGGGV
-1216 NELTARDR
+1216 TELTARDR
-1224 TRVQPRDRFV
+1224 TRVEPGDQFM

-1241 GYGAPGNAGEGKPDV
+1241 GYGAPENTSDV

>member
-20 RSPEGKLK
+20 RTPEGKLK
-28 VCKLLSEDPARYRD
+28 VHKLLSEDPSRYRD
-42 AAVHAIGALLAEA
+42 AAVHAIGAMMAESGDR
-55 GAPGTVR
+55 GAVR

-80 EPTLLVVNRGYADAL
+80 EPTLLLVNRGYADAL

-107 LEIRRPPALYAEVLE
+107 LEIRRPPALHAEVLE
-122 AEGRMDAAGEEL
+122 AEGRIDAAGREL
-134 APLDA
+134 TPLDGG
-139 EALLAG
+139 ALLQG
-145 LKAAR
+145 LEAAR
-150 GRGLKAAA
+150 GRGLKSVAV
-158 ICFMHAWRNPE
+158 CFMHAWRNPE
-169 HERLAG
+169 HELLAG

-182 FGQVSL
+182 FEQVSL
-188 SHDVSPLIRL
+188 SHEVSPLIKL

-215 RRYIRALSAGLRS
+215 RRYIRGLSDGLKS
-228 RRIEPRNL
+228 KRIAPRNL

-252 GKDAILS
+252 GKDSILS

-269 RTARQAG
+269 RTALQAG
-276 REKLICFDMGGT
+276 HEKLICFDMGGT

-334 GRFLSGPR
+334 GRFLSGPV
-342 SAGAKPGPAC
+342 SAGANPGPAC

-371 QPRMFPRVFGE
+371 QPRMFPSVFGE
-382 DGRQALDEEASRAG
+382 DGRQPLDEEASREG
-396 FAKLAGDVLADSGR
+396 FAKLAEKVFEESGR
-410 RMSVEEAAE
+410 RMSAQQAAE
-419 GFLRVTINQMAA
+419 GFLRVTIDQMAS

-462 IAEALGMDTVL
+462 IAEELGMDTVL

-499 EAGLDAETAELMKA
+499 EAALDAENVERMKA
-513 AFARLAEECRRE
+513 AFARLGDECRRE
-525 LLEADI
+525 LVEADI
-531 EPGNLSFEYVAEVRV
+531 EPGNLSFEYVAEIRV
-546 RDSDNTLPISVEGGT
+546 QDSDNTLSISVDGGN
-561 PSLPGGGKPSLAGS
+561 A
-575 KGREGVPAFPEGGTP
+575 R
-590 SLPGGAAPSFPGL
+590 
-603 TPADLRRR
+603 PADLRRR
-611 FSEAHRARFGIE
+611 FSQAHRARFGIE
-623 PPGAELVVE
+623 PPGTALVVE
-632 AIRVQ
+632 SIRVQ

-646 RWEAG
+646 RWEPG
-651 GDHGPPQAPRPV
+651 NVPDPLQEPRPV
-663 FTAGA
+663 FTAKT
-668 VFGGARRDTPAYRRR
+668 VFGGASHDTPAYRRR
-683 DLRPGHSIAGPA
+683 DLGPGHSITGPA
-695 IIAED
+695 IISED
-700 HATTVVPPGWKASA
+700 HATTVVPPGWRAA
-714 EPGGH
+714 ARAGGH
-719 LVLARLAQEGR
+719 LVLARLAR
-730 VEAAGDVP
+730 KDRIEAAGDIP

-777 CALFDSDGELVANA
+777 CALFDSNGELVANA

-806 AVLNAR
+806 AVLGAR
-812 ESGPRP
+812 KTGPRP

-832 HLPDLTVISPVFL
+832 HLPDLTVVSPVFL
-845 EEAAAADFFVA
+845 HDAEAADFFVA

-899 ARLHTALTGGRWPA
+899 ARLNAALTSGPWPA

-935 ELATLVAHYG
+935 ELKALMAHYG

-967 IDRLDDGRFAC
+967 IDRLEDGRFAC
-978 TMDGGERIAVDIRID
+978 TMDGDERIVVDIRID
-993 RRRREAAI
+993 RRRREAVI
-1001 DFSGSSEQSGGNFN
+1001 DFSGSSGQSAGNFN

-1034 ADIPMNSGCMKPLH
+1034 ADIPMNSGCMKPLR

-1080 YGALRVMAAA
+1080 YGALGVMAAA

-1113 SGAGADFD
+1113 SGAGPDFD

-1143 RFPVLLREFRVR
+1143 RFPVLLREFRLR
-1155 RETGGGGRRRG
+1155 NGSGGRGRRGG

-1175 FLEPMEL
+1175 FLQPMEL

-1205 RARVLRANGAV
+1205 RARVLRSDGGV
-1216 NELTARDR
+1216 TELTARDR
-1224 TRVQPRDRFV
+1224 TRVEPGDLFV

-1241 GYGAPGNAGEGKPDV
+1241 GYGAAENTPDV

>member
-1 MSDWRFWIDR
+1 MSQHFQGPSQGRAAYNFRMPGWRFWIDR

-20 RSPEGKLK
+20 RAPDGVLK
-28 VCKLLSEDPARYRD
+28 VRKLLSEDPDRYRD
-42 AAVHAIGALLAEA
+42 AAVHAIGMLLEETGA
-55 GAPGTVR
+55 GGGIR

-71 TNALLERRG
+71 TNALLERQG
-80 EPTLLVVNRGYADAL
+80 EPTLLITTTGYGDAL

-107 LEIRRPPALYAEVLE
+107 LEIKRPAPLYAEALE
-122 AEGRMDAAGEEL
+122 AEERIDATGRERV
-134 APLDA
+134 PLDSG
-139 EALLAG
+139 ALLDQ
-145 LKAAR
+145 LRAAR
-150 GRGLKAAA
+150 GRGLKSAA

-169 HERLAG
+169 HELLAG
-175 RLAEQAG
+175 DLATQAG
-182 FGQVSL
+182 FDQVSL
-188 SHDVSPLIRL
+188 SHEVSPLIKL

-215 RRYIRALSAGLRS
+215 RRYIDGLRDGLEK
-228 RRIEPRNL
+228 RRLTPRNL

-259 GPAAGVVGAV
+259 GPAGGVVGAA
-269 RTARQAG
+269 RTAKQAG
-276 REKLICFDMGGT
+276 FDRIICFDMGGT

-294 YAGGYEYVTHNE
+294 YAGDYEYVTHNE
-306 IAGVRLRAPMLKVH
+306 IAGARMRAPMLKVH
-320 TVAAGGGSVLRYRS
+320 TVAAGGGSILRYRS
-334 GRFLSGPR
+334 GRFVSGPE

-360 VTDANLVLGRI
+360 VTDANLTLGRL
-371 QPRMFPRVFGE
+371 QPQLFPKVFGP
-382 DGRQALDEEASRAG
+382 DGRQDLDREASHTG
-396 FAKLAGDVLADSGR
+396 FCRLAEELEADSGA
-410 RMSVEEAAE
+410 RMSAEEVAE
-419 GFLRVTINQMAA
+419 GFVRVTVNQMAS

-442 NPAEFALCSFG
+442 NPSEFALCSFG

-462 IAEALGMDTVL
+462 IAEELGMDTVL

-494 RQEAL
+494 RQEAV
-499 EAGLDAETAELMKA
+499 ESELDEDLVDDLAER
-513 AFARLAEECRRE
+513 FRRLAEACRGE
-525 LLEADI
+525 LLDAGI
-531 EPGNLSFEYVAEVRV
+531 EPHDVSLEHVAEIRV
-546 RDSDNTLPISVEGGT
+546 KDSDNALAIAFD
-561 PSLPGGGKPSLAGS
+561 PGETDLES
-575 KGREGVPAFPEGGTP
+575 
-590 SLPGGAAPSFPGL
+590 
-603 TPADLRRR
+603 LRRD
-611 FSEAHRARFGIE
+611 FSAAHRARFGIE
-623 PPGAELVVE
+623 PPDSRLVVE
-632 AIRVQ
+632 ALRLQ

-646 RWEAG
+646 RWDGRNDPAAAG
-651 GDHGPPQAPRPV
+651 EPQLA
-663 FTAGA
+663 FMAEA
-668 VFGGARRDTPAYRRR
+668 VFEGNRVPAPAYRRR
-683 DLRPGHSIAGPA
+683 DLSPGQTIDGPA

-700 HATTVVPPGWKASA
+700 HATTVVLPGWRAHAQST
-714 EPGGH
+714 GH
-719 LVLARLAQEGR
+719 LVLSRVSRQARIESKR
-730 VEAAGDVP
+730 DRP

-777 CALFDSDGELVANA
+777 CAVFDSGGELVANA

-806 AVLNAR
+806 AVLKAR
-812 ESGPRP
+812 KTGPRP

-832 HLPDLTVISPVFL
+832 HLPDLTVVSPVFL
-845 EEAAAADFFVA
+845 DGDAEVDFFVA

-883 VLFDNFLL
+883 VLFDSFLL
-891 VSGGRLEE
+891 VSGERLRERELME
-899 ARLHTALTGGRWPA
+899 ALEGGRWPA

-919 LADIKAQLAA
+919 LADLKAQLAA
-929 NAKGAR
+929 NTKGAG
-935 ELATLVAHYG
+935 ELAALVRHYG
-945 ASTVR
+945 PETVR
-950 AYMTHV
+950 AYMSHV

-967 IDRLDDGRFAC
+967 IDRLEDGRFAC
-978 TMDGGERIAVDIRID
+978 EMDGGERVSVEIKID
-993 RRRREAAI
+993 RDRREAVV
-1001 DFSGSSEQSGGNFN
+1001 DFSGSSRQSEGNFN
-1015 APSPICRACVLYV
+1015 APAPICRACVLYV
-1028 FRSLVG
+1028 FRTLVG
-1034 ADIPMNSGCMKPLH
+1034 SGIPMNSGCMKPLRLV
-1048 IILPEG
+1048 LPQG
-1054 TLLNPRWPA
+1054 SLLNPRWPA

-1080 YGALRVMAAA
+1080 YGALGVMAAA

-1095 NVTFGND
+1095 NITFGND

-1113 SGAGADFD
+1113 SGAGPGFE
-1121 GAAAVH
+1121 GASAVH

-1143 RFPVLLREFRVR
+1143 RYPVLLREFKR
-1155 RETGGGGRRRG
+1155 RGGSGGEGRHRG

-1190 TAPFGL
+1190 IAPFGL
-1196 AGGGDGAPG
+1196 RGGGAGEPG
-1205 RARVLRANGAV
+1205 RAQVMRADGTV
-1216 NELTARDR
+1216 REMTARDK
-1224 TRVQPRDRFV
+1224 TRVRAGDLLV

-1241 GYGAPGNAGEGKPDV
+1241 GYGETANAG

>member
-20 RSPEGKLK
+20 RTPEGKLK
-28 VCKLLSEDPARYRD
+28 VRKLLSDNPSRYSD
-42 AAVHAIGALLAEA
+42 AAVHAIRTLLAESGSP
-55 GAPGTVR
+55 GAVR

-71 TNALLERRG
+71 TNALLERQG
-80 EPTLLVVNRGYADAL
+80 EPTLLVVNGGYADAL

-107 LEIRRPPALYAEVLE
+107 LEIRRPPPLYAEVLE
-122 AEGRMDAAGEEL
+122 TEGRIDAAGKEL
-134 APLDA
+134 TPLDRG
-139 EALLAG
+139 ALLGG

-150 GRGLKAAA
+150 GRGLKSVA

-169 HERLAG
+169 HELLAG

-182 FGQVSL
+182 FDQVSL
-188 SHDVSPLIRL
+188 SHEVSPLIKL

-215 RRYIRALSAGLRS
+215 RRYIRGLETGLRS
-228 RRIEPRNL
+228 ERIAPRNL

-259 GPAAGVVGAV
+259 GPAGGVVGAV

-276 REKLICFDMGGT
+276 HDRLICFDMGGT

-294 YAGGYEYVTHNE
+294 YAGAYEYVTHNE

-320 TVAAGGGSVLRYRS
+320 TVAAGGGSVLRYQS
-334 GRFLSGPR
+334 GRFLSGPL
-342 SAGAKPGPAC
+342 SAGANPGPAC

-371 QPRMFPRVFGE
+371 QPRMFPAVFGP
-382 DGRQALDEEASRAG
+382 DGRQPLDEQASRAG
-396 FAKLAGDVLADSGR
+396 FAKLAEDVFRESGR
-410 RMSVEEAAE
+410 RMSVEGVAE
-419 GFLRVTINQMAA
+419 GFLRVTINQMAS

-462 IAEALGMDTVL
+462 IAEELGMDTVL

-499 EAGLDAETAELMKA
+499 EAELDAGAVDRLRA
-513 AFARLAEECRRE
+513 GFARLAGECRRE
-525 LLEADI
+525 LLDADI
-531 EPGNLSFEYVAEVRV
+531 EPGNLSFEYVAEIRV
-546 RDSDNTLPISVEGGT
+546 KDSDNTLPISVEGGT
-561 PSLPGGGKPSLAGS
+561 PSLP
-575 KGREGVPAFPEGGTP
+575 EI
-590 SLPGGAAPSFPGL
+590 GL
-603 TPADLRRR
+603 ADLRRR
-611 FSEAHRARFGIE
+611 FSKAHRARFGIE
-623 PPGAELVVE
+623 PPAAELVVE
-632 AIRVQ
+632 AMRVQ

-646 RWEAG
+646 SWEAG
-651 GDHGPPQAPRPV
+651 SDSDPSNEPRPV
-663 FTAGA
+663 FTAKTVFDGA
-668 VFGGARRDTPAYRRR
+668 AHDSPAYLRR
-683 DLRPGHSIAGPA
+683 DLGQGQAIKGPA
-695 IIAED
+695 IISED
-700 HATTVVPPGWKASA
+700 HATTIVPPGWTASA
-714 EPGGH
+714 QPGGH
-719 LVLARLAQEGR
+719 LFLARQAREGR
-730 VEAAGDVP
+730 VEAVGEIP

-777 CALFDSDGELVANA
+777 CALFDSNGELVANA

-806 AVLNAR
+806 AALNAR
-812 ESGPRP
+812 KSGPRP

-845 EEAAAADFFVA
+845 QDAGTADFFVA
-856 SRAHHADIGGITPGS
+856 ARAHHADIGGITPGS
-871 MPPDSRHIDEEG
+871 MPPDSGHIDEEG

-891 VSGGRLEE
+891 VSEGRLEE
-899 ARLHTALTGGRWPA
+899 ARLRAALTEGPWPA
-913 RNPARN
+913 RNPDRN
-919 LADIKAQLAA
+919 LADLKAQLAA
-929 NAKGAR
+929 NANGAR
-935 ELATLVAHYG
+935 ELKALVSHYG

-967 IDRLDDGRFAC
+967 IDRLEDGRFEC
-978 TMDGGERIAVDIRID
+978 TMDGDERIAADIRID
-993 RRRREAAI
+993 RRAREAVI
-1001 DFSGSSEQSGGNFN
+1001 DFSGSSGQSEGNFN

-1054 TLLNPRWPA
+1054 SLLNPRWPA

-1113 SGAGADFD
+1113 SGAGTDFD
-1121 GAAAVH
+1121 GASAVH

-1155 RETGGGGRRRG
+1155 SGSGGNGRRRG
-1166 GDGAVRRIE
+1166 GDGAVRCME

-1196 AGGGDGAPG
+1196 EGGGQGAPG
-1205 RARVLRANGAV
+1205 RARVLRSDGSV
-1216 NELTARDR
+1216 SELTARDR
-1224 TRVQPRDRFV
+1224 TRVEPGDRFV

-1241 GYGAPGNAGEGKPDV
+1241 GYGAPGNAG

>member
-1 MSDWRFWIDR
+1 M
-11 GGTFTDVVA
+11 
-20 RSPEGKLK
+20 
-28 VCKLLSEDPARYRD
+28 
-42 AAVHAIGALLAEA
+42 
-55 GAPGTVR
+55 
-62 DLKMGTTVA
+62 A

-80 EPTLLVVNRGYADAL
+80 EPTLLLVNRGYADAL

-107 LEIRRPPALYAEVLE
+107 LEIQRPPALYADVLE
-122 AEGRMDAAGEEL
+122 AEGRIDADGREL

-139 EALLAG
+139 GALLEG
-145 LKAAR
+145 LKAAQ
-150 GRGLKAAA
+150 GRGLKSVAV
-158 ICFMHAWRNPE
+158 CFMHAWRNPE
-169 HERLAG
+169 HERQAG

-182 FGQVSL
+182 FEQVSL
-188 SHDVSPLIRL
+188 SHEVSPLIKL

-215 RRYIRALSAGLRS
+215 RRYIAGLSAGLKNKG
-228 RRIEPRNL
+228 IAPRNL

-269 RTARQAG
+269 RTARPAG
-276 REKLICFDMGGT
+276 HEKLICFDMGGT

-320 TVAAGGGSVLRYRS
+320 TVAAGGGSVLRYKS
-334 GRFLSGPR
+334 GRFLSGPL
-342 SAGAKPGPAC
+342 SAGANPGPAC

-371 QPRMFPRVFGE
+371 QPRMFPSVFGK
-382 DGRQALDEEASRAG
+382 DGRQPLDEEASREG
-396 FAKLAGDVLADSGR
+396 FAKLAGEVFEDSGR

-419 GFLRVTINQMAA
+419 GFLRVTINQMAS

-462 IAEALGMDTVL
+462 IAEELGMDTVL

-499 EAGLDAETAELMKA
+499 EASLDAETVELMKA
-513 AFARLAEECRRE
+513 AFTRLADECRRE
-525 LLEADI
+525 LVEADI
-531 EPGNLSFEYVAEVRV
+531 EPGNLSFEYVVEIRV
-546 RDSDNTLPISVEGGT
+546 RDSDNTLPISVEPDT
-561 PSLPGGGKPSLAGS
+561 FSSPI
-575 KGREGVPAFPEGGTP
+575 
-590 SLPGGAAPSFPGL
+590 GL
-603 TPADLRRR
+603 EDLRRR

-623 PPGAELVVE
+623 PPGAALVVE

-646 RWEAG
+646 RWEPG
-651 GDHGPPQAPRPV
+651 NDPDPTQQPRPA
-663 FTAGA
+663 FTANT
-668 VFGGARRDTPAYRRR
+668 VFGGSGHGTPAYRRR
-683 DLRPGHSIAGPA
+683 DLGPGHSITGPA
-695 IIAED
+695 IISED
-700 HATTVVPPGWKASA
+700 HATTVVPPGWRASA
-714 EPGGH
+714 RPGGH
-719 LVLARLAQEGR
+719 LVLARLARRDRIETT
-730 VEAAGDVP
+730 GDVP

-777 CALFDSDGELVANA
+777 CALFDSNAELVANA

-806 AVLNAR
+806 GVLKAR
-812 ESGPRP
+812 RSGPRP

-832 HLPDLTVISPVFL
+832 HLPDLTVVSPVFL
-845 EEAAAADFFVA
+845 QDAEAPDFFVA

-899 ARLHTALTGGRWPA
+899 ARLNAALTGGPWPA

-929 NAKGAR
+929 NSKGAR
-935 ELATLVAHYG
+935 ELKALVAHYG

-967 IDRLDDGRFAC
+967 IDRLEDGRFAC
-978 TMDGGERIAVDIRID
+978 TMDGDERIVVDIRID
-993 RRRREAAI
+993 RRRREAVI
-1001 DFSGSSEQSGGNFN
+1001 DFSGSSEQSEGNFN

-1034 ADIPMNSGCMKPLH
+1034 ADIPMNSGCMKPLR

-1080 YGALRVMAAA
+1080 YGALGVMAAA

-1113 SGAGADFD
+1113 SGAGPEFD
-1121 GAAAVH
+1121 GASAVH

-1143 RFPVLLREFRVR
+1143 RFPVLLREFGLRD
-1155 RETGGGGRRRG
+1155 GSGGRGRRSG
-1166 GDGAVRRIE
+1166 GNGALRRIE
-1175 FLEPMEL
+1175 FREPMEL

-1190 TAPFGL
+1190 TTPFGL

-1205 RARVLRANGAV
+1205 RGRVLRSDGSV
-1216 NELTARDR
+1216 TELTARDR
-1224 TRVQPRDRFV
+1224 THVEPGDLFM

-1241 GYGAPGNAGEGKPDV
+1241 GYGAPENTPDV

>member
-1 MSDWRFWIDR
+1 M
-11 GGTFTDVVA
+11 
-20 RSPEGKLK
+20 
-28 VCKLLSEDPARYRD
+28 
-42 AAVHAIGALLAEA
+42 
-55 GAPGTVR
+55 
-62 DLKMGTTVA
+62 
-71 TNALLERRG
+71 
-80 EPTLLVVNRGYADAL
+80 
-95 LIGYQN
+95 
-101 RPDLFA
+101 
-107 LEIRRPPALYAEVLE
+107 
-122 AEGRMDAAGEEL
+122 
-134 APLDA
+134 
-139 EALLAG
+139 
-145 LKAAR
+145 
-150 GRGLKAAA
+150 
-158 ICFMHAWRNPE
+158 
-169 HERLAG
+169 
-175 RLAEQAG
+175 
-182 FGQVSL
+182 SL
-188 SHDVSPLIRL
+188 SHEVSPLIKL
-198 VSRGDT
+198 ISRGDT

-215 RRYIRALSAGLRS
+215 RRYIQGLQAGLEAN
-228 RRIEPRNL
+228 RIAPRNL

-259 GPAAGVVGAV
+259 GPAAGVVGAA

-276 REKLICFDMGGT
+276 HDRLICFDMGGT

-294 YAGGYEYVTHNE
+294 YAGGYEYATHNE
-306 IAGVRLRAPMLKVH
+306 IAGVRLRAPMLKIH
-320 TVAAGGGSVLRYRS
+320 TVAAGGGSVLRYES
-334 GRFLSGPR
+334 GRFLSGPL
-342 SAGAKPGPAC
+342 SAGANPGPAC
-352 YRNGGPLT
+352 YRNGGPVT

-371 QPRMFPRVFGE
+371 QPRLFPSVFGP
-382 DGRQALDEEASRAG
+382 DGQQPLDEQASRAG
-396 FAKLAGDVLADSGR
+396 FAKLAEEVLADSGR
-410 RMSVEEAAE
+410 RMSIEEVAE
-419 GFLRVTINQMAA
+419 GFLRVTINQMAS

-442 NPAEFALCSFG
+442 NPADFALCSFG

-462 IAEALGMDTVL
+462 IAEELGMDTVL

-481 SALGLGLA
+481 SALGMGLA

-499 EAGLDAETAELMKA
+499 EAELDATALERLQSA
-513 AFARLAEECRRE
+513 CARLAEECRRE
-525 LLEADI
+525 LLEANI
-531 EPGNLSFEYVAEVRV
+531 EPENLSFDYVAEIRV
-546 RDSDNTLPISVEGGT
+546 KDSDNTLPIPLEAAPGGEGVPPSGKARTPSHPGSDT
-561 PSLPGGGKPSLAGS
+561 PSLPGAPSLA
-575 KGREGVPAFPEGGTP
+575 A
-590 SLPGGAAPSFPGL
+590 
-603 TPADLRRR
+603 LRQR
-611 FSEAHRARFGIE
+611 FSRAHRARFGIE

-632 AIRVQ
+632 ALRVQ

-646 RWEAG
+646 RWEAQDG
-651 GDHGPPQAPRPV
+651 GEPARAPAPA
-663 FTAGA
+663 FTATT
-668 VFGGARRDTPAYRRR
+668 VFGGARHDTPAYHRRE
-683 DLRPGHSIAGPA
+683 LATGHAIAGPA

-700 HATTVVPPGWKASA
+700 HATTVLPPGWQAA
-714 EPGGH
+714 AQPGGH
-719 LVLARLAQEGR
+719 LVLTRLAHQSRAET
-730 VEAAGDVP
+730 ATDTP

-777 CALFDSDGELVANA
+777 CALFDSNGELVANA

-806 AVLNAR
+806 AVLTAR
-812 ESGPRP
+812 DAGPRP

-832 HLPDLTVISPVFL
+832 HLPDLTVVSPVFL
-845 EEAAAADFFVA
+845 GNAATADFFVA

-891 VSGGRLEE
+891 VSEGKLKEASLKKALAGG
-899 ARLHTALTGGRWPA
+899 AFPA

-919 LADIKAQLAA
+919 LADLKAQLAA
-929 NAKGAR
+929 NAKGAG
-935 ELATLVAHYG
+935 ELAALVSHYG
-945 ASTVR
+945 ANTVR
-950 AYMTHV
+950 AYMAHV

-967 IDRLDDGRFAC
+967 IDRLEDGRFDCA
-978 TMDGGERIAVDIRID
+978 MDGGERIAVDIRID
-993 RRRREAAI
+993 RSRREAVI
-1001 DFSGSSEQSGGNFN
+1001 DFSGSSEQSQGNFN

-1034 ADIPMNSGCMKPLH
+1034 AEIPMNSGCMKPLK

-1113 SGAGADFD
+1113 SGAGPDFD
-1121 GAAAVH
+1121 GASAVH

-1155 RETGGGGRRRG
+1155 EGSGGGGARRG

-1182 AILSNRRR
+1182 ALLSNRRL

-1196 AGGGDGAPG
+1196 AGGEDGAPG
-1205 RARVLRANGAV
+1205 RARVLRSGGEV
-1216 NELTARDR
+1216 TELSARDK
-1224 TRVQPRDRFV
+1224 TRMQPGDLFI

-1241 GYGAPGNAGEGKPDV
+1241 GYGAAVEANGSAR

>member
-20 RSPEGKLK
+20 RNPEGKLK
-28 VCKLLSEDPARYRD
+28 VHKLLSEDPSRYTD
-42 AAVHAIGALLAEA
+42 AAVHAIGALMAEA
-55 GAPGTVR
+55 GAPGAVR

-80 EPTLLVVNRGYADAL
+80 EPTLLLVNSGYADAL

-107 LEIRRPPALYAEVLE
+107 LEIRRPPALYADVLE
-122 AEGRMDAAGEEL
+122 AEGRIDADGREL

-139 EALLAG
+139 GALLDG

-150 GRGLKAAA
+150 GRGLLSVAV
-158 ICFMHAWRNPE
+158 CFMHAWRNPE
-169 HERLAG
+169 HELQAG

-182 FGQVSL
+182 FEQVSL
-188 SHDVSPLIRL
+188 SHEVSPLIKL

-215 RRYIRALSAGLRS
+215 RRYIRGLSAGLKS
-228 RRIEPRNL
+228 ERIAPRNL

-276 REKLICFDMGGT
+276 HEKLICFDMGGT

-320 TVAAGGGSVLRYRS
+320 TVAAGGGSVLRYKS
-334 GRFLSGPR
+334 GRFLSGPL
-342 SAGAKPGPAC
+342 SAGANPGPAC

-371 QPRMFPRVFGE
+371 HPRMFPRVFGE
-382 DGRQALDEEASRAG
+382 DGRQPLDEQASREG
-396 FAKLAGDVLADSGR
+396 FTKLAGEVFEDSGR

-419 GFLRVTINQMAA
+419 GFLRVTINQMAS

-462 IAEALGMDTVL
+462 IAEELGMDTVL

-499 EAGLDAETAELMKA
+499 EASLDAEAVERMKA
-513 AFARLAEECRRE
+513 AFARLADECRRE
-525 LLEADI
+525 LVEADI
-531 EPGNLSFEYVAEVRV
+531 EPGNLSFEYVAEIRV
-546 RDSDNTLPISVEGGT
+546 RDSDNTLPVSAEGGN
-561 PSLPGGGKPSLAGS
+561 AG
-575 KGREGVPAFPEGGTP
+575 
-590 SLPGGAAPSFPGL
+590 L
-603 TPADLRRR
+603 ADLRRQ

-623 PPGAELVVE
+623 PPGAALVVE

-646 RWEAG
+646 RWEPG
-651 GDHGPPQAPRPV
+651 NDPDPSQEPRPA
-663 FTAGA
+663 FTAKT
-668 VFGGARRDTPAYRRR
+668 VYGGAEHDTPAYRRR
-683 DLRPGHSIAGPA
+683 DLGPGHSITGPA
-695 IIAED
+695 IISED
-700 HATTVVPPGWKASA
+700 HATTVVPPGWQASA
-714 EPGGH
+714 RPGGH
-719 LVLARLAQEGR
+719 LVLARLARQDR
-730 VEAAGDVP
+730 IEATGDVP

-777 CALFDSDGELVANA
+777 CALFDSSAELVANA

-806 AVLNAR
+806 AVLTAR
-812 ESGPRP
+812 KSGPRP

-832 HLPDLTVISPVFL
+832 HLPDLTVVSPVFL
-845 EEAAAADFFVA
+845 ENAEAADFFVA

-899 ARLHTALTGGRWPA
+899 ARLNAALTGGPWPA
-913 RNPARN
+913 RNPACN

-929 NAKGAR
+929 NAKGAS
-935 ELATLVAHYG
+935 ELKALVGHYG

-950 AYMTHV
+950 SYMIHV

-967 IDRLDDGRFAC
+967 IDRLEDGRFEC
-978 TMDGGERIAVDIRID
+978 TMDGDERIVVDIRID
-993 RRRREAAI
+993 RRRREAVI
-1001 DFSGSSEQSGGNFN
+1001 DFSESSGQSEGNFN

-1034 ADIPMNSGCMKPLH
+1034 ADIPMNSGCMKPLR

-1054 TLLNPRWPA
+1054 SLLNPRWPA

-1080 YGALRVMAAA
+1080 YGALGVMAAA

-1113 SGAGADFD
+1113 SGAGPEFD
-1121 GAAAVH
+1121 GASAVH

-1143 RFPVLLREFRVR
+1143 RFPVLLREFRLR
-1155 RETGGGGRRRG
+1155 SGSGGSGRHSG
-1166 GDGAVRRIE
+1166 GDGALRRIE
-1175 FLEPMEL
+1175 FLQPMEL

-1196 AGGGDGAPG
+1196 AGGGDGSPG
-1205 RARVLRANGAV
+1205 RARVLRSIGGV
-1216 NELTARDR
+1216 TELTARDR
-1224 TRVQPRDRFV
+1224 TRVEPGDQFM

-1241 GYGAPGNAGEGKPDV
+1241 GYGAPENTPDV

>member
-20 RSPEGKLK
+20 RNPEGKLK
-28 VCKLLSEDPARYRD
+28 VHKLLSEDPSRYTD
-42 AAVHAIGALLAEA
+42 AAVHAIGALMAED
-55 GAPGTVR
+55 GAPGAVR

-80 EPTLLVVNRGYADAL
+80 EPTLLLVNRGYADAL

-107 LEIRRPPALYAEVLE
+107 LEIRRPPALYADVLE
-122 AEGRMDAAGEEL
+122 AEGRIDADGREL

-139 EALLAG
+139 GALLEG

-150 GRGLKAAA
+150 GQGLKSVAV
-158 ICFMHAWRNPE
+158 CFMHAWRNPE
-169 HERLAG
+169 HERQAG
-175 RLAEQAG
+175 RLAERAG
-182 FGQVSL
+182 FEQVSL
-188 SHDVSPLIRL
+188 SHEVSPLIKL

-215 RRYIRALSAGLRS
+215 RRYIAGLSAGLKS
-228 RRIEPRNL
+228 KRIAPRNL

-243 GLVEAGRFR
+243 GLVDAGRFR

-276 REKLICFDMGGT
+276 HEKLICFDMGGT

-320 TVAAGGGSVLRYRS
+320 TVAAGGGSVLRYKS
-334 GRFLSGPR
+334 GRFLSGPL
-342 SAGAKPGPAC
+342 SAGANPGPAC

-360 VTDANLVLGRI
+360 VTDANLALGRI
-371 QPRMFPRVFGE
+371 QSRMFPRVFGE
-382 DGRQALDEEASRAG
+382 DGRQPLDEAASREG
-396 FAKLAGDVLADSGR
+396 FAKLAAEVFENSGR

-419 GFLRVTINQMAA
+419 GFLRVTINQMAS

-462 IAEALGMDTVL
+462 IAEELGMDTVL

-499 EAGLDAETAELMKA
+499 EASLDAETVERMKA
-513 AFARLAEECRRE
+513 AFARLADECRRE
-525 LLEADI
+525 LVEADI
-531 EPGNLSFEYVAEVRV
+531 EPGNLSFEYVAEIRV
-546 RDSDNTLPISVEGGT
+546 RDSDNTLPVSVEGGN
-561 PSLPGGGKPSLAGS
+561 S
-575 KGREGVPAFPEGGTP
+575 
-590 SLPGGAAPSFPGL
+590 GL
-603 TPADLRRR
+603 SDLRRR
-611 FSEAHRARFGIE
+611 FSEAHRARYGIE
-623 PPGAELVVE
+623 PPGAALVVE

-646 RWEAG
+646 RWEPG
-651 GDHGPPQAPRPV
+651 NDPDPSQEPRPA
-663 FTAGA
+663 FTAKT
-668 VFGGARRDTPAYRRR
+668 VFGGAEHGTPAYRRR
-683 DLRPGHSIAGPA
+683 DLGAEHSITGPA
-695 IIAED
+695 IISED
-700 HATTVVPPGWKASA
+700 HATTVVPPGWTASA
-714 EPGGH
+714 RPGGH
-719 LVLARLAQEGR
+719 LVLSRLARQDRIETT
-730 VEAAGDVP
+730 GDVP

-777 CALFDSDGELVANA
+777 CALFDSSAELVANA

-806 AVLNAR
+806 AVLTSR
-812 ESGPRP
+812 KSGPRP

-832 HLPDLTVISPVFL
+832 HLPDLTVVSPVFL
-845 EEAAAADFFVA
+845 GNEEAADFFVA

-899 ARLHTALTGGRWPA
+899 ARLNAALTGGPWPA

-935 ELATLVAHYG
+935 ELKALVAHYG

-967 IDRLDDGRFAC
+967 IDRLEDGRFEC
-978 TMDGGERIAVDIRID
+978 TMDGDERIVVDIRID
-993 RRRREAAI
+993 RRRREAVI
-1001 DFSGSSEQSGGNFN
+1001 DFSGSSEQSEGNFN

-1034 ADIPMNSGCMKPLH
+1034 ADIPMNSGCMKPLR

-1080 YGALRVMAAA
+1080 YGALGVMAAA

-1095 NVTFGND
+1095 NVTFGNE

-1113 SGAGADFD
+1113 SGAGPDFD
-1121 GAAAVH
+1121 GASAVH

-1143 RFPVLLREFRVR
+1143 RFPVLLREFRLR
-1155 RETGGGGRRRG
+1155 GDSGGSGRRSG

-1175 FLEPMEL
+1175 FLQPMEL

-1205 RARVLRANGAV
+1205 RGRVRRSNGV
-1216 NELTARDR
+1216 VTELTARDR
-1224 TRVQPRDRFV
+1224 TRVEPGDLFT

-1241 GYGAPGNAGEGKPDV
+1241 GYGAPEKTPDV

>member
-20 RSPEGKLK
+20 RNPEGKLK
-28 VCKLLSEDPARYRD
+28 VHKLLSEDPSRYTD
-42 AAVHAIGALLAEA
+42 AAVHAIGALMAEA
-55 GAPGTVR
+55 GAPGAVR

-80 EPTLLVVNRGYADAL
+80 EPTLLLVNSGYADAL

-107 LEIRRPPALYAEVLE
+107 LEIRRPPALYADVLE
-122 AEGRMDAAGEEL
+122 AEGRIDAYGREL

-139 EALLAG
+139 GALLDG

-150 GRGLKAAA
+150 GRGLLSVAV
-158 ICFMHAWRNPE
+158 CFMHAWRNPE
-169 HERLAG
+169 HELQAG

-182 FGQVSL
+182 FEQVSL
-188 SHDVSPLIRL
+188 SHEVSPLIKL

-215 RRYIRALSAGLRS
+215 RRYIRGLSAGLKS
-228 RRIEPRNL
+228 ERIAPRNL

-276 REKLICFDMGGT
+276 HEKLICFDMGGT

-320 TVAAGGGSVLRYRS
+320 TVAAGGGSVLRYKS
-334 GRFLSGPR
+334 GRFLSGPL
-342 SAGAKPGPAC
+342 SAGANPGPAC

-371 QPRMFPRVFGE
+371 HPRMFPRVFGE
-382 DGRQALDEEASRAG
+382 DGRQPLDEQASREG
-396 FAKLAGDVLADSGR
+396 FAKLAGEVFEDSGR

-419 GFLRVTINQMAA
+419 GFLRVTINQMAS

-462 IAEALGMDTVL
+462 IAEELGMDTVL

-499 EAGLDAETAELMKA
+499 EASLDAEAVERMKA
-513 AFARLAEECRRE
+513 AFARLADECRRE
-525 LLEADI
+525 LVEADI
-531 EPGNLSFEYVAEVRV
+531 EPGNLSFEYVAEIRV
-546 RDSDNTLPISVEGGT
+546 RDSDNTLPVSAEGGN
-561 PSLPGGGKPSLAGS
+561 AGLS
-575 KGREGVPAFPEGGTP
+575 
-590 SLPGGAAPSFPGL
+590 
-603 TPADLRRR
+603 DLRRQ

-623 PPGAELVVE
+623 PPGAALVIE

-646 RWEAG
+646 RWEPG
-651 GDHGPPQAPRPV
+651 NDPDPSKEPRPA
-663 FTAGA
+663 FAAKT
-668 VFGGARRDTPAYRRR
+668 VFGGAGHDTPAYRRR
-683 DLRPGHSIAGPA
+683 DLGPGHSITGPA
-695 IIAED
+695 IISED
-700 HATTVVPPGWKASA
+700 HATTVVPPGWQASA
-714 EPGGH
+714 QPGGH
-719 LVLARLAQEGR
+719 LVLARLARQDR
-730 VEAAGDVP
+730 MEATGDVP

-777 CALFDSDGELVANA
+777 CALFDSSAELVANA

-806 AVLNAR
+806 AVLTAR
-812 ESGPRP
+812 KSGPRP

-832 HLPDLTVISPVFL
+832 HLPDLTVVSPVFL
-845 EEAAAADFFVA
+845 ENAEAADFFVA

-899 ARLHTALTGGRWPA
+899 ARLNAALTGGPWPA

-929 NAKGAR
+929 NAKGAS
-935 ELATLVAHYG
+935 ELKALVGHYG

-950 AYMTHV
+950 SYMVHV

-967 IDRLDDGRFAC
+967 IDRLEDGRFEC
-978 TMDGGERIAVDIRID
+978 TMDGDERIVVDIRID
-993 RRRREAAI
+993 RRRREAVI
-1001 DFSGSSEQSGGNFN
+1001 DFSKSSGQSAGNFN

-1034 ADIPMNSGCMKPLH
+1034 ADIPMNSGCMKPLR

-1080 YGALRVMAAA
+1080 YGALGVMAAA

-1113 SGAGADFD
+1113 SGAGPEFD
-1121 GAAAVH
+1121 GASAVH

-1143 RFPVLLREFRVR
+1143 RFPVLLREFRLR
-1155 RETGGGGRRRG
+1155 GGSGGSGRRSG
-1166 GDGAVRRIE
+1166 GDGALRRIE
-1175 FLEPMEL
+1175 FLQPMEL

-1205 RARVLRANGAV
+1205 RARVLRSSGGV
-1216 NELTARDR
+1216 TELTARDR
-1224 TRVQPRDRFV
+1224 TRVEPGDQFM

-1241 GYGAPGNAGEGKPDV
+1241 GYGAPENTPDV

>member
-20 RSPEGKLK
+20 RTPEGKLK
-28 VCKLLSEDPARYRD
+28 VHKLLSEDPSRYAD
-42 AAVHAIGALLAEA
+42 AAVHAIGALMAEA
-55 GAPGTVR
+55 DAPGEVR

-71 TNALLERRG
+71 TNALLERLG
-80 EPTLLVVNRGYADAL
+80 EPTLLLVNRGYADAL

-122 AEGRMDAAGEEL
+122 AEGRIDADGGEL

-139 EALLAG
+139 GALLG
-145 LKAAR
+145 DLRAAR
-150 GRGLKAAA
+150 GRGLKSVAV
-158 ICFMHAWRNPE
+158 CFMHAWRNPE
-169 HERLAG
+169 HERQAG
-175 RLAEQAG
+175 RLAERAG
-182 FGQVSL
+182 FEQVSL
-188 SHDVSPLIRL
+188 SHEVSPLIKL

-215 RRYIRALSAGLRS
+215 RRYIRGLSAGLKS
-228 RRIEPRNL
+228 KRIAPRNL

-259 GPAAGVVGAV
+259 GPAAGVVGAA

-276 REKLICFDMGGT
+276 HEKLICFDMGGT

-320 TVAAGGGSVLRYRS
+320 TVAAGGGSVLRYKS
-334 GRFLSGPR
+334 GRFLSGPL
-342 SAGAKPGPAC
+342 SAGANPGPAC

-371 QPRMFPRVFGE
+371 HPRMFPRVFGE
-382 DGRQALDEEASRAG
+382 DGRQPLDEQASREG
-396 FAKLAGDVLADSGR
+396 FAKLAGEVFEDSGR

-419 GFLRVTINQMAA
+419 GFLRVTINQMAS

-442 NPAEFALCSFG
+442 NPTEFALCSFG

-462 IAEALGMDTVL
+462 IAEELGMDTVL

-499 EAGLDAETAELMKA
+499 EAGLDAETVELMKD
-513 AFARLAEECRRE
+513 AFARLADECRRE
-525 LLEADI
+525 LMEADI
-531 EPGNLSFEYVAEVRV
+531 EPGNLSFEYVAEIRV
-546 RDSDNTLPISVEGGT
+546 RDSDNTLPIAVESAT
-561 PSLPGGGKPSLAGS
+561 PS
-575 KGREGVPAFPEGGTP
+575 PERNTR
-590 SLPGGAAPSFPGL
+590 GL
-603 TPADLRRR
+603 EDLRRR

-623 PPGAELVVE
+623 PPGAALVVE

-646 RWEAG
+646 RWEPG
-651 GDHGPPQAPRPV
+651 NDPDPSQKPRPA
-663 FTAGA
+663 FTATT
-668 VFGGARRDTPAYRRR
+668 VFGGAEHDTPAYRRR
-683 DLRPGHSIAGPA
+683 DLGPGHSVAGPA
-695 IIAED
+695 IISED
-700 HATTVVPPGWKASA
+700 HATTVLPPGWQASA
-714 EPGGH
+714 RPGGH
-719 LVLARLAQEGR
+719 LVLARLAR
-730 VEAAGDVP
+730 RDRIEATGDVP

-777 CALFDSDGELVANA
+777 CALFDSNGELVANA

-806 AVLNAR
+806 AVLSAR
-812 ESGPRP
+812 KSGPRP

-832 HLPDLTVISPVFL
+832 HLPDLTVVSPVFPDDS
-845 EEAAAADFFVA
+845 ETAEFFVA

-891 VSGGRLEE
+891 VSEGRLEE
-899 ARLHTALTGGRWPA
+899 ARLNAALTGGRWPA

-929 NAKGAR
+929 NSKGAR
-935 ELATLVAHYG
+935 ELKALVAHYG

-967 IDRLDDGRFAC
+967 IDRLEDGRFEC
-978 TMDGGERIAVDIRID
+978 TMDGGERIVVDIRID
-993 RRRREAAI
+993 RRRREAVI
-1001 DFSGSSEQSGGNFN
+1001 DFSASSGQSEGNFN

-1034 ADIPMNSGCMKPLH
+1034 ADIPMNSGCMKPLR

-1080 YGALRVMAAA
+1080 YGALGVMAAA

-1113 SGAGADFD
+1113 SGAGPDFD
-1121 GAAAVH
+1121 GASAVH

-1143 RFPVLLREFRVR
+1143 RFPVLLREFSVR
-1155 RETGGGGRRRG
+1155 DGSGGSGRRSG
-1166 GDGAVRRIE
+1166 GNGALRRIE
-1175 FLEPMEL
+1175 FREPMEL

-1196 AGGGDGAPG
+1196 AGGGGGAPG
-1205 RARVLRANGAV
+1205 RARVLRSNGGV
-1216 NELTARDR
+1216 TELTARDR
-1224 TRVQPRDRFV
+1224 TRVEPGDLFM

-1241 GYGAPGNAGEGKPDV
+1241 GYGAPENTPDV

>member
-20 RSPEGKLK
+20 RTPEGKLK
-28 VCKLLSEDPARYRD
+28 VHKLLSEDPSRYRD
-42 AAVHAIGALLAEA
+42 AAVHAIGALMAEHGA
-55 GAPGTVR
+55 GGAVR

-80 EPTLLVVNRGYADAL
+80 EPTLLLVNRGYADAL

-122 AEGRMDAAGEEL
+122 AEGRIDAAGREL
-134 APLDA
+134 TPLDA
-139 EALLAG
+139 GGLLHE
-145 LKAAR
+145 LKAAH
-150 GRGLKAAA
+150 GRGLKSVAV
-158 ICFMHAWRNPE
+158 CFMHAWRNPE
-169 HERLAG
+169 HELLAG
-175 RLAEQAG
+175 RLAKQAG
-182 FGQVSL
+182 FEQVSL
-188 SHDVSPLIRL
+188 SHEVSPLIKL

-215 RRYIRALSAGLRS
+215 RRYIRGLSAGLES
-228 RRIEPRNL
+228 NQITPRNL

-276 REKLICFDMGGT
+276 HEKLICFDMGGT

-334 GRFLSGPR
+334 GRFLAGPL
-342 SAGAKPGPAC
+342 SAGANPGPAC
-352 YRNGGPLT
+352 YRSGGPLT

-382 DGRQALDEEASRAG
+382 DGQQPLDREASREA
-396 FAKLAGDVLADSGR
+396 FAKLTEVVFEDSGR

-419 GFLRVTINQMAA
+419 GFLRVTVNQMAS

-462 IAEALGMDTVL
+462 IAEELGMETVL

-499 EAGLDAETAELMKA
+499 EAGLDAEAIELMKA
-513 AFARLAEECRRE
+513 AFARLGDECRRE

-531 EPGNLSFEYVAEVRV
+531 EPGNLSFEYVAEIRV
-546 RDSDNTLPISVEGGT
+546 KDSDNTLPVSVEGAAAVRAV
-561 PSLPGGGKPSLAGS
+561 PSLAG
-575 KGREGVPAFPEGGTP
+575 GGT
-590 SLPGGAAPSFPGL
+590 PSFPGL
-603 TPADLRRR
+603 NPADLRRR

-637 ASGDTGEEY
+637 ASGDTGEDY
-646 RWEAG
+646 RWDA
-651 GDHGPPQAPRPV
+651 DNGPDPSQQPRPA
-663 FTAGA
+663 FTAKT
-668 VFGGARRDTPAYRRR
+668 VFGGARHDTPAYRRR
-683 DLRPGHSIAGPA
+683 DLGPGHPVTGPA
-695 IIAED
+695 IISED
-700 HATTVVPPGWKASA
+700 HATTVVPPGWEASA
-714 EPGGH
+714 RRGGH
-719 LVLARLAQEGR
+719 LVLTRLAREQR

-777 CALFDSDGELVANA
+777 CALFDSNGELVANA

-812 ESGPRP
+812 KSGPRP

-845 EEAAAADFFVA
+845 QDAKAADFFVA

-891 VSGGRLEE
+891 VTGGRLEE
-899 ARLHTALTGGRWPA
+899 ARLNEALTGGPWPA
-913 RNPARN
+913 RNPSRN

-929 NAKGAR
+929 NAKGAG
-935 ELATLVAHYG
+935 ELSALVAHYG
-945 ASTVR
+945 AATVR

-967 IDRLDDGRFAC
+967 IDRLEAGRFAC
-978 TMDGGERIAVDIRID
+978 TMDGDERIVVDIRID
-993 RRRREAAI
+993 RRRREAVI
-1001 DFSGSSEQSGGNFN
+1001 DFSESSGQSEGNFN

-1034 ADIPMNSGCMKPLH
+1034 ADIPMNSGCMKPLR

-1080 YGALRVMAAA
+1080 YGALGVMAAA

-1113 SGAGADFD
+1113 SGAGPDFD
-1121 GAAAVH
+1121 GASAVH

-1143 RFPVLLREFRVR
+1143 RFPVLLREFRLR
-1155 RETGGGGRRRG
+1155 KGSGGVGRRDG

-1196 AGGGDGAPG
+1196 AGGGDGVPG
-1205 RARVLRANGAV
+1205 RARVRRSDGSV
-1216 NELTARDR
+1216 TELTARDR
-1224 TRVQPRDRFV
+1224 TRVQPGDLFI

-1241 GYGAPGNAGEGKPDV
+1241 GYGAAENTPDV

>member
-20 RSPEGKLK
+20 RTPDGRLK
-28 VCKLLSEDPARYRD
+28 VHKLLSEDPSRYTD
-42 AAVHAIGALLAEA
+42 AAVHAIGVLMAEA
-55 GAPGTVR
+55 DAPGAVR

-80 EPTLLVVNRGYADAL
+80 EPTLLLVNRGYADAL

-107 LEIRRPPALYAEVLE
+107 LEIQRPPALYADVLE
-122 AEGRMDAAGEEL
+122 AEGRIDADGREL

-139 EALLAG
+139 GALLEG
-145 LKAAR
+145 LKAAQ
-150 GRGLKAAA
+150 GRGLKSVAV
-158 ICFMHAWRNPE
+158 CFMHAWRNPE
-169 HERLAG
+169 HERQAG

-182 FGQVSL
+182 FEQVSL
-188 SHDVSPLIRL
+188 SHEVSPLIKL

-215 RRYIRALSAGLRS
+215 RRYIAGLSAGLKNKG
-228 RRIEPRNL
+228 IAPRNL

-276 REKLICFDMGGT
+276 HEKLICFDMGGT

-320 TVAAGGGSVLRYRS
+320 TVAAGGGSVLRYKS
-334 GRFLSGPR
+334 GRFLSGPL
-342 SAGAKPGPAC
+342 SAGANPGPAC

-371 QPRMFPRVFGE
+371 QPRMFPSVFGK
-382 DGRQALDEEASRAG
+382 DGRQPLDEEASREG
-396 FAKLAGDVLADSGR
+396 FAKLAGEVFEDSGR

-419 GFLRVTINQMAA
+419 GFLRVTINQMAS

-462 IAEALGMDTVL
+462 IAEELGMDTVL

-499 EAGLDAETAELMKA
+499 EASLDAETVELMKA
-513 AFARLAEECRRE
+513 AFTRLADECRRE
-525 LLEADI
+525 LVEADI
-531 EPGNLSFEYVAEVRV
+531 EPGNLSFEYVVEIRV
-546 RDSDNTLPISVEGGT
+546 RDSDNTLPISVEPDT
-561 PSLPGGGKPSLAGS
+561 FSSPI
-575 KGREGVPAFPEGGTP
+575 
-590 SLPGGAAPSFPGL
+590 GL
-603 TPADLRRR
+603 EDLRRR

-623 PPGAELVVE
+623 PPGAALVVE

-646 RWEAG
+646 RWEPG
-651 GDHGPPQAPRPV
+651 NDPDPTQQPRPL
-663 FTAGA
+663 FTANT
-668 VFGGARRDTPAYRRR
+668 VFGGSGHDTPAYRRR
-683 DLRPGHSIAGPA
+683 DLGPGHSITGPA
-695 IIAED
+695 IISED
-700 HATTVVPPGWKASA
+700 HATTVVPPGWRASA
-714 EPGGH
+714 RPGGH
-719 LVLARLAQEGR
+719 LVLARLARRDRIETT
-730 VEAAGDVP
+730 GDVP

-777 CALFDSDGELVANA
+777 CALFDSNAELVANA

-806 AVLNAR
+806 AVLKAR
-812 ESGPRP
+812 RSGPRP

-832 HLPDLTVISPVFL
+832 HLPDLTVVSPVFL
-845 EEAAAADFFVA
+845 QDAEAPDFFVA

-899 ARLHTALTGGRWPA
+899 ARLNAALTGGPWPA

-935 ELATLVAHYG
+935 ELKALVAHYG

-967 IDRLDDGRFAC
+967 IDRLEDGRFAC
-978 TMDGGERIAVDIRID
+978 TMDGDERIVVDIRID
-993 RRRREAAI
+993 RRRREAVI
-1001 DFSGSSEQSGGNFN
+1001 DFSGSSEQSEGNFN

-1034 ADIPMNSGCMKPLH
+1034 ADIPMNSGCMKPLR

-1080 YGALRVMAAA
+1080 YGALGVMAAA

-1113 SGAGADFD
+1113 SGAGPEFD
-1121 GAAAVH
+1121 GASAVH

-1143 RFPVLLREFRVR
+1143 RFPVLLREFGLRD
-1155 RETGGGGRRRG
+1155 GSGGRGRRSG
-1166 GDGAVRRIE
+1166 GNGALRRIE
-1175 FLEPMEL
+1175 FREPMEL

-1190 TAPFGL
+1190 TTPFGL

-1205 RARVLRANGAV
+1205 RGRVLRSDGSV
-1216 NELTARDR
+1216 TELTARDR
-1224 TRVQPRDRFV
+1224 THVEPGDLFM

-1241 GYGAPGNAGEGKPDV
+1241 GYGAPENTPDV